1 MTKVKV
7 GLGCL
12 LELLKKDPIVKI
24 VSELPP
30 KETAELNFIYL
41 VPKDN
46 AGQDKR
52 AYVLRPDRSGY
63 DAIDLSPQVI
73 DVVGEGLITVK
84 KEVHNE
90 NGDVTFTVTTSPSF
104 QAVLDSLTAKDKEL
118 DTKVSALEAKDAVH
132 EAKLSAIEA
141 KDSEQDTKLEALKAH
156 DDQVDNALEEVG
168 KAIEKTVDLVDKKT
182 GDLKESVK
190 ELNDSV
196 KKLDEEHGKAI
207 GDLQKDSQDLKELT
221 SELDN
226 SISEINDQIKHL
238 DGGLEEE
245 VKAVHTEVEDI
256 TNAVTELEN
265 KTDKLVKDA
274 ETDKATQKE
283 KDNTQ
288 DAEIEALKKKD
299 EEVGTALESM
309 GEALG
314 KTVDLIDNK
323 TQGLDTRVKALEAKE
338 DSDKQTLAIAGNKL
352 SISNGNEVDLPQYD
366 DTSVK
371 ESIKQ
376 ANDYTEQVKNFLEGK
391 VNANKDAID
400 ANKADAD
407 AKNTA
412 LTTRVNVLE
421 EAKPVVENKLT
432 EIEAKNTAQDEKIT
446 ALENRTDNFIN
457 NVAVSKADGKVKL
470 TYSRVDGSS
479 SEVEF
484 EDSDTVTL
492 AYDDEPLK
500 TRIKALE
507 DKEDKDTI
515 YNDTEVKQG
524 IQANTASITALDTK
538 VDGNK
543 QAQDGKN
550 TELENRIQ
558 ALEVKPDKD
567 TVYDD
572 SALTNRVQALEN
584 KEDKDTVYDDTAL
597 AGRVTAL
604 ETTVPAN
611 KQAQDAKNTELDAKD
626 KELEGKITAL
636 ENKVD
641 NDNQTLTLDDHT
653 LSISGGNSVTLPK
666 YDDSALKASVEELK
680 AKDTELANK
689 DQELTNEI
697 NTLKAKTD
705 NFVSGVSVNKEGN
718 KVKLTYSYVDGSN
731 KEVEFEDSDTVTLA
745 YDDTAVKERLT
756 ALEAKEDKDT
766 IYNDAEVKAQIQAV
780 DTKADNNKQAQDTKN
795 TELENRIGALE
806 SKEDKDTI
814 YDDSALKAKVSD
826 LTDKDTALDARISAL
841 ETKPDKDTIYD
852 DTALAGRVSALEA
865 KEDKD
870 TVYDDTELKGKIK
883 ELSDRVAT
891 DEGAQA
897 LKNDAQDTEIQA
909 LKAKDAE
916 LAKSITDN
924 KADAD
929 TKVQGLDTRLQAIEA
944 KEDNDKQTLSLTDH
958 TLAISNGN
966 SVELP
971 KYDDSA
977 LKAKDA
983 EQDEAIKSLKEKTK
997 SFLTGAGVTRQG
1009 NVVTLTYTNI
1019 DGSSTNLEFND
1030 NDTKAIAYDDSA
1042 LKARVQ
1048 DLENR
1053 ADNDTIY
1060 NDAPLKERISALEN
1074 KPDKDTV
1081 YDDAPLKERITALET
1096 KVDKDTVYDDS
1107 AVRQLIQANK
1117 DSIATTDN
1125 MVDEHENKINTL
1137 TTDVEALKA
1146 KPDKDTIYDDS
1157 AVTARLTA
1165 LETKEDKDTVY
1176 NDKELR
1182 DKITALEG
1190 KTDNFVSNVGVSR
1203 DGNTVKLTYTMVN
1216 GDNKEVSFTDNDT
1229 VSVAYDDSA
1238 LRGRVEAL
1246 ENKPEVEYE
1255 LAKTTKAVTLSQGD
1269 GVINLAS
1276 EETTDP
1282 FKELTLKGNVSAKV
1296 KSPFGGDE
1304 VTVVGKVGFT
1314 SGTTEDE
1321 IQGSHR
1327 NSINEFVYVEFFYT
1341 GATVKAFLV
1350 FEPENENEV
1359 VKYRKALSLD
1369 ELQGTEPARIS
1380 ISKAGAEQGYVEATF
1395 TGVNSSIN
1403 YYKVQKKG

>member
-156 DDQVDNALEEVG
+156 DDQVDEALEAVG
-168 KAIEKTVDLVDKKT
+168 KTIEKTVDLIDAKVLELKKDNERQD
-182 GDLKESVK
+182 GAIDDLGESVK
-190 ELNDSV
+190 DLNESV
-196 KKLDEEHGKAI
+196 QHLDEEHGKAI
-207 GDLQKDSQDLKELT
+207 ADLQKDSQGLKELT

-226 SISEINDQIKHL
+226 SINEINDQLKLL

-245 VKAVHTEVEDI
+245 VKAIHTEVEDI

-265 KTDKLVKDA
+265 RTDKLAKDA
-274 ETDKATQKE
+274 EDKTKAQAE
-283 KDNTQ
+283 KDGSQ
-288 DAEIEALKKKD
+288 DTEIEALKKKD
-299 EEVGTALESM
+299 AEVETALETL
-309 GEALG
+309 GETLG
-314 KTVDLIDNK
+314 KTVDLIDHK
-323 TQGLDTRVKALEAKE
+323 AEGLDTRVKALEAKE
-338 DSDKQTLAIAGNKL
+338 DSDKQTLAIDGNKL

-366 DTSVK
+366 DTAVK
-371 ESIKQ
+371 DAINHLGDGLNQ
-376 ANDYTEQVKNFLEGK
+376 AMDYTEQVKNYVDSK
-391 VNANKDAID
+391 ADALTLVLGT
-400 ANKADAD
+400 AKADAD

-412 LTTRVNVLE
+412 LTNRVNVLE
-421 EAKPVVENKLT
+421 EAKPVVENKLA
-432 EIEAKNTAQDEKIT
+432 ELAVKNDSQDEKIT

-457 NVAVSKADGKVKL
+457 NVTVSKEAGKVKL

-558 ALEVKPDKD
+558 ALETKP
-567 TVYDD
+567 
-572 SALTNRVQALEN
+572 
-584 KEDKDTVYDDTAL
+584 DKDTVYDDTAL
-597 AGRVTAL
+597 AGRVTA
-604 ETTVPAN
+604 N
-611 KQAQDAKNTELDAKD
+611 KEAQDTKNT
-626 KELEGKITAL
+626 ELEGKITAL

-653 LSISGGNSVTLPK
+653 LSISGGNAVTLPK
-666 YDDSALKASVEELK
+666 YDDSALKADVEELK

-756 ALEAKEDKDT
+756 ALE
-766 IYNDAEVKAQIQAV
+766 
-780 DTKADNNKQAQDTKN
+780 
-795 TELENRIGALE
+795 G
-806 SKEDKDTI
+806 
-814 YDDSALKAKVSD
+814 
-826 LTDKDTALDARISAL
+826 
-841 ETKPDKDTIYD
+841 
-852 DTALAGRVSALEA
+852 

-870 TVYDDTELKGKIK
+870 TVYDDTELKGKLK
-883 ELSDRVAT
+883 DLSDRVTT
-891 DEGAQA
+891 DESAQA
-897 LKNDAQDTEIQA
+897 IKDNAQDAEIQA
-909 LKAKDAE
+909 LKAKDTE

-958 TLAISNGN
+958 TLSISNGN

-971 KYDDSA
+971 KYDDTVV
-977 LKAKDA
+977 KAKNT
-983 EQDEAIKSLKEKTK
+983 EQDEELKALKEKTK
-997 SFLTGAGVTRQG
+997 SFLTGASVTRQG

-1030 NDTKAIAYDDSA
+1030 NDTKAIAYDDTA

-1060 NDAPLKERISALEN
+1060 NDAPIKERITALEN
-1074 KPDKDTV
+1074 KTDKDTV
-1081 YDDAPLKERITALET
+1081 YDDAPLKERLTALET
-1096 KVDKDTVYDDS
+1096 KVDKDTVYDD
-1107 AVRQLIQANK
+1107 AEVKKLIQANK

-1203 DGNTVKLTYTMVN
+1203 EGNTVKLTYTMVN

-1255 LAKTTKAVTLSQGD
+1255 LAKTTKAVTLSQGE
-1269 GVINLAS
+1269 GVISLAS
-1276 EETTDP
+1276 ETTTDP
-1282 FKELTLKGNVSAKV
+1282 LKELVLTGNVSAKV

-1304 VTVVGKVGFT
+1304 VTVAGKVGFN
-1314 SGTTEDE
+1314 SGTTGDE
-1321 IQGSHR
+1321 LQGSHR

-1341 GATVKAFLV
+1341 GSTVKAYLV
-1350 FEPENENEV
+1350 YEPENENEV
-1359 VKYRKALSLD
+1359 VKYRKALSLA
-1369 ELQGTEPARIS
+1369 ELNGTEPARIS
-1380 ISKAGAEQGYVEATF
+1380 ISKGGLEQGYVEATF
-1395 TGVNSSIN
+1395 TAVTASSNS
-1403 YYKVQKKG
+1403 YKVQKKG

>member
-1 MTKVKV
+1 MTKVQV

-12 LELLKKDPIVKI
+12 LEVLKKDPIVKI

-41 VPKDN
+41 IPKDN

-52 AYVLRPDRSGY
+52 AYVLRPDHSGY
-63 DAIDLSPQVI
+63 DSVDLSPQVI
-73 DVVGEGLITVK
+73 DVIGEGFITVS

-90 NGDVTFTVTTSPSF
+90 NGDVTFTVTTSPSL

-156 DDQVDNALEEVG
+156 DDQVDDALEAIG
-168 KAIEKTVDLVDKKT
+168 KTVEKTVDLVDNKVLELKKENERID
-182 GDLKESVK
+182 GALDDLGESVK
-190 ELNDSV
+190 DLNESV
-196 KKLDEEHGKAI
+196 QHLDEEHGKAI
-207 GDLQKDSQDLKELT
+207 EDLQKDSQDMKELT

-226 SISEINDQIKHL
+226 SINEINDQLKLL

-256 TNAVTELEN
+256 TNAVTGLED
-265 KTDKLVKDA
+265 KTDKLAKDA
-274 ETDKATQKE
+274 DDKAKAQAE
-283 KDNTQ
+283 KDSLQ
-288 DAEIEALKKKD
+288 DTEIEALKKKD
-299 EEVGTALESM
+299 AEVETALENM
-309 GEALG
+309 GEVLG
-314 KTVDLIDNK
+314 KTVDLIDHK

-366 DTSVK
+366 DSAVK

-376 ANDYTEQVKNFLEGK
+376 ANDYTESVKNFLEGK
-391 VNANKDAID
+391 ND
-400 ANKADAD
+400 
-407 AKNTA
+407 A

-457 NVAVSKADGKVKL
+457 NVTVSKEAGKVKL

-524 IQANTASITALDTK
+524 IKANESAIQGVEHDLTALRTHTDARIEALENKEDKDTIYDDSSVRGQITAL
-538 VDGNK
+538 
-543 QAQDGKN
+543 DGKN
-550 TELENRIQ
+550 TE
-558 ALEVKPDKD
+558 
-567 TVYDD
+567 
-572 SALTNRVQALEN
+572 LTNRVQALEA
-584 KEDKDTVYDDTAL
+584 KPDKDTVYDDTAL
-597 AGRVTAL
+597 AGKVTAL

-611 KQAQDAKNTELDAKD
+611 KQAQDTKNSELDAKD

-641 NDNQTLTLDDHT
+641 NDNQTLTLEDHT
-653 LSISGGNSVTLPK
+653 LSISGGNAVTLPK

-814 YDDSALKAKVSD
+814 YDDSALKGKVAE

-841 ETKPDKDTIYD
+841 ETKPDKDTVYD

-865 KEDKD
+865 KED
-870 TVYDDTELKGKIK
+870 
-883 ELSDRVAT
+883 S
-891 DEGAQA
+891 
-897 LKNDAQDTEIQA
+897 
-909 LKAKDAE
+909 
-916 LAKSITDN
+916 
-924 KADAD
+924 
-929 TKVQGLDTRLQAIEA
+929 
-944 KEDNDKQTLSLTDH
+944 DKQTLSLADH
-958 TLAISNGN
+958 TLSISNGN

-971 KYDDSA
+971 KYDDTVV
-977 LKAKDA
+977 KAKNT
-983 EQDEAIKSLKEKTK
+983 EQDEAINALKEKTK
-997 SFLTGAGVTRQG
+997 SFLTGASVTRQG

-1019 DGSSTNLEFND
+1019 DGTSTNLEFND
-1030 NDTKAIAYDDSA
+1030 NDTKAIAYDDTA
-1042 LKARVQ
+1042 IKARVQ
-1048 DLENR
+1048 ELENR
-1053 ADNDTIY
+1053 A
-1060 NDAPLKERISALEN
+1060 
-1074 KPDKDTV
+1074 DKDTV
-1081 YDDAPLKERITALET
+1081 YDDAPLKERVTALES
-1096 KVDKDTVYDDS
+1096 KPDKDTVYDDS
-1107 AVRQLIQANK
+1107 AVT
-1117 DSIATTDN
+1117 S
-1125 MVDEHENKINTL
+1125 
-1137 TTDVEALKA
+1137 
-1146 KPDKDTIYDDS
+1146 
-1157 AVTARLTA
+1157 RLTA
-1165 LETKEDKDTVY
+1165 LETKEDRDTVY

-1203 DGNTVKLTYTMVN
+1203 EGNTVKLTYTMVN

-1255 LAKTTKAVTLSQGD
+1255 LVKTTKAVTLSQGE

-1276 EETTDP
+1276 EATTDP
-1282 FKELTLKGNVSAKV
+1282 LKELALTGNVSAKV
-1296 KSPFGGDE
+1296 KSPFGGTE
-1304 VTVVGKVGFT
+1304 STVAGKVGFN
-1314 SGTTEDE
+1314 SGTTGDE
-1321 IQGSHR
+1321 IQGSHTTAVSE
-1327 NSINEFVYVEFFYT
+1327 NVYVEFFYT
-1341 GATVKAFLV
+1341 GSTMKAYLV
-1350 FEPENENEV
+1350 YEPENDNEV
-1359 VKYRKALSLD
+1359 VKYRKTLSLA
-1369 ELQGTEPARIS
+1369 ELQGTEPAKIS
-1380 ISKAGAEQGYVEATF
+1380 IYKGDVEQSYVEVTF
-1395 TGVNSSIN
+1395 TAVTISSNS
-1403 YYKVQKKG
+1403 YKVQKKG

>member
-156 DDQVDNALEEVG
+156 DDQVDDALEAVG
-168 KAIEKTVDLVDKKT
+168 KTIEKTVDLIDAKVLELKKDNERQD
-182 GDLKESVK
+182 GALDDLGESVK
-190 ELNDSV
+190 DLNESV
-196 KKLDEEHGKAI
+196 QHLDEEHGKAI
-207 GDLQKDSQDLKELT
+207 ADLQKDSQGLKKLT

-226 SISEINDQIKHL
+226 SINEINDQLKLL

-245 VKAVHTEVEDI
+245 VKAIHTEVGDI
-256 TNAVTELEN
+256 TNAVTEIEN
-265 KTDKLVKDA
+265 RTDKLAKDA
-274 ETDKATQKE
+274 EDKAKAQAE
-283 KDNTQ
+283 KDGSQ

-299 EEVGTALESM
+299 AEVETALETL
-309 GEALG
+309 GETLG
-314 KTVDLIDNK
+314 KTVDLIDHK
-323 TQGLDTRVKALEAKE
+323 AEGLDTRVKALEAKE

-366 DTSVK
+366 DTAVK
-371 ESIKQ
+371 DAINHLGDGLNQ
-376 ANDYTEQVKNFLEGK
+376 AMDYTEQVKNYVDSK
-391 VNANKDAID
+391 ADALTLVLGT
-400 ANKADAD
+400 AKADAD

-412 LTTRVNVLE
+412 LTNRVNVLE

-432 EIEAKNTAQDEKIT
+432 EIEAKNTTQDEKIT

-457 NVAVSKADGKVKL
+457 NVTVSKEAGKVKL

-572 SALTNRVQALEN
+572 
-584 KEDKDTVYDDTAL
+584 TAL
-597 AGRVTAL
+597 AGRVTA
-604 ETTVPAN
+604 N
-611 KQAQDAKNTELDAKD
+611 KEAQDAKNT
-626 KELEGKITAL
+626 ELEGKITAL

-653 LSISGGNSVTLPK
+653 LSISGGNAVTLPK
-666 YDDSALKASVEELK
+666 YDDSALKADVEELK
-680 AKDTELANK
+680 AKDTELSNK

-705 NFVSGVSVNKEGN
+705 NFVSGVAVNKEGN
-718 KVKLTYSYVDGSN
+718 KVKLTYSYVDGSS

-756 ALEAKEDKDT
+756 ALE
-766 IYNDAEVKAQIQAV
+766 
-780 DTKADNNKQAQDTKN
+780 
-795 TELENRIGALE
+795 G
-806 SKEDKDTI
+806 
-814 YDDSALKAKVSD
+814 
-826 LTDKDTALDARISAL
+826 
-841 ETKPDKDTIYD
+841 
-852 DTALAGRVSALEA
+852 

-870 TVYDDTELKGKIK
+870 TVYDDTELKGKLK
-883 ELSDRVAT
+883 DLSDRVTT
-891 DEGAQA
+891 DESAQA
-897 LKNDAQDTEIQA
+897 IKDNAQDAKIQA
-909 LKAKDAE
+909 LEAKDTE

-944 KEDNDKQTLSLTDH
+944 KEDSDKQTLSLTDH
-958 TLAISNGN
+958 TLSISNGN

-971 KYDDSA
+971 KYDDTVV
-977 LKAKDA
+977 KAKNT
-983 EQDEAIKSLKEKTK
+983 EQDEELKALKEKTK
-997 SFLTGAGVTRQG
+997 SFLTGASVTRQG

-1019 DGSSTNLEFND
+1019 DGTSTNLEFND
-1030 NDTKAIAYDDSA
+1030 NDTKAIAYDDTA

-1060 NDAPLKERISALEN
+1060 NDAPIKERLNALET
-1074 KPDKDTV
+1074 KVDKDTV
-1081 YDDAPLKERITALET
+1081 YDDAPLKERLTALET
-1096 KVDKDTVYDDS
+1096 KVDKDTVYDDTE
-1107 AVRQLIQANK
+1107 VKKLIQANK

-1203 DGNTVKLTYTMVN
+1203 EGNTVKLTYTMVN

-1246 ENKPEVEYE
+1246 ENKPEVEYD
-1255 LAKTTKAVTLSQGD
+1255 LVKTTKAVTLSQGE

-1276 EETTDP
+1276 EATTDP
-1282 FKELTLKGNVSAKV
+1282 LKELVLTGNVSAKV
-1296 KSPFGGDE
+1296 KSPFGGE
-1304 VTVVGKVGFT
+1304 ETTVAGKVGFN
-1314 SGTTEDE
+1314 SGTTGDD
-1321 IQGSHR
+1321 IQGSHKD
-1327 NSINEFVYVEFFYT
+1327 SINEFVYVDFFYT
-1341 GATVKAFLV
+1341 GSTVKAYLV
-1350 FEPENENEV
+1350 YEPENENEV
-1359 VKYRKALSLD
+1359 VKYRKALSLA

-1380 ISKAGAEQGYVEATF
+1380 ISKGGVEQGYVEATF
-1395 TGVNSSIN
+1395 TAVTASSNS
-1403 YYKVQKKG
+1403 YKVQKKG

>member
-156 DDQVDNALEEVG
+156 DDQVDDALEAVG
-168 KAIEKTVDLVDKKT
+168 KTIEKTVDLIDAKVLELKKDNERQD
-182 GDLKESVK
+182 GALDDLGESVK
-190 ELNDSV
+190 DLNESV
-196 KKLDEEHGKAI
+196 QHLDEEHGKAI
-207 GDLQKDSQDLKELT
+207 ADLQKDSQGLKELT

-226 SISEINDQIKHL
+226 SINEINDQLKLL

-245 VKAVHTEVEDI
+245 VKAIHTEVGDI
-256 TNAVTELEN
+256 TNAVTEIEN
-265 KTDKLVKDA
+265 RTDKLAKDA
-274 ETDKATQKE
+274 EDKTKAQAE
-283 KDNTQ
+283 KDGSQ
-288 DAEIEALKKKD
+288 DTEIEALKKKD
-299 EEVGTALESM
+299 AEVETALETL
-309 GEALG
+309 GETLG
-314 KTVDLIDNK
+314 KTVDLIDHK
-323 TQGLDTRVKALEAKE
+323 AEGLDTRVKALEAKE
-338 DSDKQTLAIAGNKL
+338 DSDKQTLAIDGNKL

-366 DTSVK
+366 DTAVK
-371 ESIKQ
+371 DAINHLGDGLNQ
-376 ANDYTEQVKNFLEGK
+376 AMDYTEQVKNY
-391 VNANKDAID
+391 VDS
-400 ANKADAD
+400 KADALTLVLGTSKADSD
-407 AKNTA
+407 AKNSA
-412 LTTRVNVLE
+412 LTDRVHVLE

-558 ALEVKPDKD
+558 ALE
-567 TVYDD
+567 
-572 SALTNRVQALEN
+572 
-584 KEDKDTVYDDTAL
+584 
-597 AGRVTAL
+597 
-604 ETTVPAN
+604 
-611 KQAQDAKNTELDAKD
+611 
-626 KELEGKITAL
+626 
-636 ENKVD
+636 
-641 NDNQTLTLDDHT
+641 
-653 LSISGGNSVTLPK
+653 
-666 YDDSALKASVEELK
+666 
-680 AKDTELANK
+680 
-689 DQELTNEI
+689 
-697 NTLKAKTD
+697 
-705 NFVSGVSVNKEGN
+705 
-718 KVKLTYSYVDGSN
+718 
-731 KEVEFEDSDTVTLA
+731 
-745 YDDTAVKERLT
+745 
-756 ALEAKEDKDT
+756 
-766 IYNDAEVKAQIQAV
+766 
-780 DTKADNNKQAQDTKN
+780 
-795 TELENRIGALE
+795 
-806 SKEDKDTI
+806 
-814 YDDSALKAKVSD
+814 
-826 LTDKDTALDARISAL
+826 
-841 ETKPDKDTIYD
+841 TKP
-852 DTALAGRVSALEA
+852 
-865 KEDKD
+865 DKD
-870 TVYDDTELKGKIK
+870 TVYDDTELKGKV
-883 ELSDRVAT
+883 EALTTRVTT
-891 DEGAQA
+891 DESAQA
-897 LKNDAQDTEIQA
+897 IKDNAQDAKIQA
-909 LKAKDAE
+909 LEAKDAE

-944 KEDNDKQTLSLTDH
+944 KEDSDKQTLSLTDH
-958 TLAISNGN
+958 TLSISNGN

-971 KYDDSA
+971 KYDDTVV
-977 LKAKDA
+977 KAKNT
-983 EQDEAIKSLKEKTK
+983 EQDEELKALKEKTK
-997 SFLTGAGVTRQG
+997 SFLTGASVTRQG

-1019 DGSSTNLEFND
+1019 DGTSTNLEFND
-1030 NDTKAIAYDDSA
+1030 NDTKTIAYDDTA

-1060 NDAPLKERISALEN
+1060 NDAPIKERITALEN
-1074 KPDKDTV
+1074 KTDKDTV
-1081 YDDAPLKERITALET
+1081 YDDAEVK
-1096 KVDKDTVYDDS
+1096 K
-1107 AVRQLIQANK
+1107 LIQANK

-1125 MVDEHENKINTL
+1125 MVDDHENKINTL
-1137 TTDVEALKA
+1137 TSDVEALKA
-1146 KPDKDTIYDDS
+1146 
-1157 AVTARLTA
+1157 
-1165 LETKEDKDTVY
+1165 
-1176 NDKELR
+1176 
-1182 DKITALEG
+1182 
-1190 KTDNFVSNVGVSR
+1190 
-1203 DGNTVKLTYTMVN
+1203 
-1216 GDNKEVSFTDNDT
+1216 
-1229 VSVAYDDSA
+1229 
-1238 LRGRVEAL
+1238 
-1246 ENKPEVEYE
+1246 KPEVEYE
-1255 LAKTTKAVTLSQGD
+1255 LAKSTVSVGMNNQVGIIELALEGRKPNGQLKEF
-1269 GVINLAS
+1269 VI
-1276 EETTDP
+1276 T
-1282 FKELTLKGNVSAKV
+1282 GNVSAKV

-1304 VTVVGKVGFT
+1304 TTVAGKVGFT
-1314 SGTTEDE
+1314 SGTTGDD
-1321 IQGSHR
+1321 ISGSHTTAVSE
-1327 NSINEFVYVEFFYT
+1327 NVYVEFYYT
-1341 GATVKAFLV
+1341 DSELKASLV
-1350 FEPENENEV
+1350 YEPENENEV
-1359 VKYRKALSLD
+1359 VKYRKVLNID
-1369 ELQGTEPARIS
+1369 ELKGTEPARIS
-1380 ISKAGAEQGYVEATF
+1380 ISKANVEQGYVEATF
-1395 TGVNSSIN
+1395 TDFTVKLNS
-1403 YYKVQKKG
+1403 YKVQKKG

>member
-12 LELLKKDPIVKI
+12 LELLKKDPIIKI

-84 KEVHNE
+84 REVHNE

-168 KAIEKTVDLVDKKT
+168 KTIEKTVDLIDAKVLELKKDNERQD
-182 GDLKESVK
+182 GALDDLGESVK
-190 ELNDSV
+190 DLNESV
-196 KKLDEEHGKAI
+196 QHLDEEHGKAI
-207 GDLQKDSQDLKELT
+207 ADLQKDSQGLKELT

-226 SISEINDQIKHL
+226 SINEINDQLKLL

-256 TNAVTELEN
+256 TNTVTEIEN
-265 KTDKLVKDA
+265 RTDKLAKDA
-274 ETDKATQKE
+274 EDKTKAQGE
-283 KDNTQ
+283 KDASQ
-288 DAEIEALKKKD
+288 DSEIEALKKKD
-299 EEVGTALESM
+299 AEVETALETL
-309 GEALG
+309 GETLS
-314 KTVDLIDNK
+314 KTVDLIDHK
-323 TQGLDTRVKALEAKE
+323 SEGFDTRVKALEAKE

-371 ESIKQ
+371 DSIKQ
-376 ANDYTEQVKNFLEGK
+376 ANDYTESVKNFLEGK
-391 VNANKDAID
+391 ND
-400 ANKADAD
+400 
-407 AKNTA
+407 A

-446 ALENRTDNFIN
+446 SLENRTDNFIN

-524 IQANTASITALDTK
+524 IKANESAIQGVEGDLTAFRTHTDARIEALENKEDKDTIYDDSAVRGQITALEGK

-543 QAQDGKN
+543 SAQDGKN

-558 ALEVKPDKD
+558 ALEVKP
-567 TVYDD
+567 
-572 SALTNRVQALEN
+572 
-584 KEDKDTVYDDTAL
+584 DKDTVYDDTAL

-611 KQAQDAKNTELDAKD
+611 KQAQDAKNAELDAKD
-626 KELEGKITAL
+626 KEIEGKITTL

-641 NDNQTLTLDDHT
+641 NDNQTLTLEDNT
-653 LSISGGNSVTLPK
+653 LSISGGNAVTLPK

-766 IYNDAEVKAQIQAV
+766 IY
-780 DTKADNNKQAQDTKN
+780 
-795 TELENRIGALE
+795 
-806 SKEDKDTI
+806 
-814 YDDSALKAKVSD
+814 DDSALKAKVSD
-826 LTDKDTALDARISAL
+826 LTDKDTALEGRISAL
-841 ETKPDKDTIYD
+841 ETKP
-852 DTALAGRVSALEA
+852 
-865 KEDKD
+865 DKD
-870 TVYDDTELKGKIK
+870 TVYDDTELKGKV
-883 ELSDRVAT
+883 EALTNRVTT
-891 DEGAQA
+891 DESAQA
-897 LKNDAQDTEIQA
+897 IKDNAQDAEIQA

-916 LAKSITDN
+916 LAKSIADN
-924 KADAD
+924 KSDAD
-929 TKVQGLDTRLQAIEA
+929 SKAQGLDTRLQAIEA

-977 LKAKDA
+977 LKAKDT

-997 SFLTGAGVTRQG
+997 SFLTGASVTRQG

-1019 DGSSTNLEFND
+1019 DGTSTNLEFND
-1030 NDTKAIAYDDSA
+1030 NDTKAIAYDDTA

-1060 NDAPLKERISALEN
+1060 NDAPIKERITALEN
-1074 KPDKDTV
+1074 KTDKDTV
-1081 YDDAPLKERITALET
+1081 YDDAPLKERLTALET
-1096 KVDKDTVYDDS
+1096 KVDKDTVYDD
-1107 AVRQLIQANK
+1107 AEVKKLIQANK

-1176 NDKELR
+1176 NDQELR

-1203 DGNTVKLTYTMVN
+1203 EGNTVKLTYTMVN

-1246 ENKPEVEYE
+1246 EQKPEVEYE
-1255 LAKTTKAVTLSQGD
+1255 LVKATKAVTPSQGE

-1276 EETTDP
+1276 EATTDP
-1282 FKELTLKGNVSAKV
+1282 LKELVLTGNVSAKV

-1304 VTVVGKVGFT
+1304 TTVAGKVGFN
-1314 SGTTEDE
+1314 SGTTGDA
-1321 IQGSHR
+1321 ISGSHTTAVSE
-1327 NSINEFVYVEFFYT
+1327 NVYVEFFYT
-1341 GATVKAFLV
+1341 DSTVKAYLV
-1350 FEPENENEV
+1350 YEPDNENEV
-1359 VKYRKALSLD
+1359 VKYRKTLSLA

-1380 ISKAGAEQGYVEATF
+1380 ISKANVEQGYVEVTF
-1395 TGVNSSIN
+1395 TGVALNMNS
-1403 YYKVQKKG
+1403 YKVQKKG

>member
-84 KEVHNE
+84 REVHNE

-156 DDQVDNALEEVG
+156 DDQVDDALEAVG
-168 KAIEKTVDLVDKKT
+168 KTIEKTVDLIDAKVLELKKDNERQD
-182 GDLKESVK
+182 GALDDLGESVK
-190 ELNDSV
+190 DLNESV
-196 KKLDEEHGKAI
+196 QHLDEEHGKAI
-207 GDLQKDSQDLKELT
+207 ADLQKDSQGLKELT

-226 SISEINDQIKHL
+226 SINEINDQLKLL

-245 VKAVHTEVEDI
+245 VKAIHTEVGDI

-265 KTDKLVKDA
+265 RTDKLAKDA
-274 ETDKATQKE
+274 EDKAKAQAE
-283 KDNTQ
+283 KDGSQ

-299 EEVGTALESM
+299 AEVETALETL
-309 GEALG
+309 GETLG
-314 KTVDLIDNK
+314 KTVDLIDHK
-323 TQGLDTRVKALEAKE
+323 AEGLDTRVKALEAKE

-371 ESIKQ
+371 DAINHLGDGLNQ
-376 ANDYTEQVKNFLEGK
+376 AMDYTEQVKNYVDSK
-391 VNANKDAID
+391 ADAL
-400 ANKADAD
+400 ALVLGTAKADAD

-412 LTTRVNVLE
+412 LTNRVNVLE
-421 EAKPVVENKLT
+421 EAKPVVENKLA
-432 EIEAKNTAQDEKIT
+432 ELAVKNDSQDEKIT

-457 NVAVSKADGKVKL
+457 NVTVSKEAGKVKL

-558 ALEVKPDKD
+558 ALE
-567 TVYDD
+567 
-572 SALTNRVQALEN
+572 
-584 KEDKDTVYDDTAL
+584 
-597 AGRVTAL
+597 
-604 ETTVPAN
+604 
-611 KQAQDAKNTELDAKD
+611 
-626 KELEGKITAL
+626 
-636 ENKVD
+636 
-641 NDNQTLTLDDHT
+641 
-653 LSISGGNSVTLPK
+653 
-666 YDDSALKASVEELK
+666 
-680 AKDTELANK
+680 
-689 DQELTNEI
+689 
-697 NTLKAKTD
+697 
-705 NFVSGVSVNKEGN
+705 
-718 KVKLTYSYVDGSN
+718 
-731 KEVEFEDSDTVTLA
+731 
-745 YDDTAVKERLT
+745 
-756 ALEAKEDKDT
+756 
-766 IYNDAEVKAQIQAV
+766 
-780 DTKADNNKQAQDTKN
+780 
-795 TELENRIGALE
+795 
-806 SKEDKDTI
+806 
-814 YDDSALKAKVSD
+814 
-826 LTDKDTALDARISAL
+826 
-841 ETKPDKDTIYD
+841 TKP
-852 DTALAGRVSALEA
+852 
-865 KEDKD
+865 DKD
-870 TVYDDTELKGKIK
+870 TVYDDTELKGKV
-883 ELSDRVAT
+883 EALTTRVTT
-891 DEGAQA
+891 DESAQA
-897 LKNDAQDTEIQA
+897 IKDNAQDAEIQA

-944 KEDNDKQTLSLTDH
+944 KEDSDKQTLSLTDH
-958 TLAISNGN
+958 TLSISNGN

-971 KYDDSA
+971 KYDDTVVKAKNTSQDEEINA
-977 LKAKDA
+977 LK
-983 EQDEAIKSLKEKTK
+983 ERTK
-997 SFLTGAGVTRQG
+997 SFLTGASVTRQG

-1030 NDTKAIAYDDSA
+1030 NDTKAIAYDDTA

-1060 NDAPLKERISALEN
+1060 NDAPIKERITALEN
-1074 KPDKDTV
+1074 KTDKDTV
-1081 YDDAPLKERITALET
+1081 YDDAPLKERLTALET
-1096 KVDKDTVYDDS
+1096 KVDKDTVYDD
-1107 AVRQLIQANK
+1107 AEVKKLIQANK

-1137 TTDVEALKA
+1137 TSDVEALKA

-1165 LETKEDKDTVY
+1165 LETKEDKDTIY
-1176 NDKELR
+1176 NDEELR
-1182 DKITALEG
+1182 NKITALEG

-1203 DGNTVKLTYTMVN
+1203 EGNTVKLTYTMVN

-1229 VSVAYDDSA
+1229 ISVAYDDSA

-1246 ENKPEVEYE
+1246 ENKPEVEYD
-1255 LAKTTKAVTLSQGD
+1255 LAKTTKVVTPSQGE

-1276 EETTDP
+1276 EATTDP
-1282 FKELTLKGNVSAKV
+1282 LKELVLTGNVSAKV

-1304 VTVVGKVGFT
+1304 TTVAGKVGFN
-1314 SGTTEDE
+1314 SGTTGDA
-1321 IQGSHR
+1321 ISGSHTTAVSE
-1327 NSINEFVYVEFFYT
+1327 NVYVEFYYT
-1341 GATVKAFLV
+1341 DSTVKAYLV
-1350 FEPENENEV
+1350 YEPDNENEV
-1359 VKYRKALSLD
+1359 VKYRKALSLA

-1380 ISKAGAEQGYVEATF
+1380 ISKAGVEQGYVEVTF
-1395 TGVNSSIN
+1395 TGVALNINS
-1403 YYKVQKKG
+1403 YKVQKKG

>member
-90 NGDVTFTVTTSPSF
+90 NGDVMFTVTTSPSF

-156 DDQVDNALEEVG
+156 DDQVDEALEAVG
-168 KAIEKTVDLVDKKT
+168 KTIEKTVDLIDAKVLELKKENERQD
-182 GDLKESVK
+182 GALDDLGESVK
-190 ELNDSV
+190 DLNESV
-196 KKLDEEHGKAI
+196 QHLDEEHGKAI
-207 GDLQKDSQDLKELT
+207 GDLQKDSQGLKELT

-226 SISEINDQIKHL
+226 SINEINDQLKLL

-245 VKAVHTEVEDI
+245 VKAIHTEVEDI
-256 TNAVTELEN
+256 TNAVTEIEN
-265 KTDKLVKDA
+265 RTDKLAKDA
-274 ETDKATQKE
+274 EDKSKAQGE
-283 KDNTQ
+283 KDASQ

-299 EEVGTALESM
+299 AEVETALETL
-309 GEALG
+309 GETLG
-314 KTVDLIDNK
+314 KTVDLIDHK
-323 TQGLDTRVKALEAKE
+323 AQGLDTRVKALETKE

-366 DTSVK
+366 DTAVK
-371 ESIKQ
+371 DAINHLGDGLNQ
-376 ANDYTEQVKNFLEGK
+376 AMDYTEQVKNYVDSK
-391 VNANKDAID
+391 ADALTLVLGT
-400 ANKADAD
+400 AKADAD

-412 LTTRVNVLE
+412 LTARVNVLE

-457 NVAVSKADGKVKL
+457 NVTVSKEAGKVKL

-572 SALTNRVQALEN
+572 
-584 KEDKDTVYDDTAL
+584 TAL
-597 AGRVTAL
+597 AGRVTA
-604 ETTVPAN
+604 N
-611 KQAQDAKNTELDAKD
+611 KEAQDTKNT
-626 KELEGKITAL
+626 ELEGKITAL

-653 LSISGGNSVTLPK
+653 LSISGGNAVTLPK
-666 YDDSALKASVEELK
+666 YDDSALKADVEELK

-705 NFVSGVSVNKEGN
+705 NFVSGVAVNKEGN
-718 KVKLTYSYVDGSN
+718 KVKLTYSYVDGSS

-756 ALEAKEDKDT
+756 ALE
-766 IYNDAEVKAQIQAV
+766 
-780 DTKADNNKQAQDTKN
+780 
-795 TELENRIGALE
+795 G
-806 SKEDKDTI
+806 
-814 YDDSALKAKVSD
+814 
-826 LTDKDTALDARISAL
+826 
-841 ETKPDKDTIYD
+841 
-852 DTALAGRVSALEA
+852 

-870 TVYDDTELKGKIK
+870 TVYDDTELKGKLK
-883 ELSDRVAT
+883 DLSDRVTT
-891 DEGAQA
+891 DESAQA
-897 LKNDAQDTEIQA
+897 IKDNAQDAEIQA

-916 LAKSITDN
+916 LVKSITDN

-958 TLAISNGN
+958 TLSISNGN

-971 KYDDSA
+971 KYDDTVVKVKNAS
-977 LKAKDA
+977 
-983 EQDEAIKSLKEKTK
+983 QDEEINALKEKTK
-997 SFLTGAGVTRQG
+997 SFLTGASVTRQG

-1030 NDTKAIAYDDSA
+1030 NDTKAIAYDDTA

-1060 NDAPLKERISALEN
+1060 NDAPIKERLNALET
-1074 KPDKDTV
+1074 KVDKDTV
-1081 YDDAPLKERITALET
+1081 YDDAPLKERLTALET
-1096 KVDKDTVYDDS
+1096 KVDKDTVYDDTE
-1107 AVRQLIQANK
+1107 VKKLIQANK

-1203 DGNTVKLTYTMVN
+1203 EGNTVKLTYTMVN

-1255 LAKTTKAVTLSQGD
+1255 LAKTTKAVTLSQGE

-1276 EETTDP
+1276 EATTDP
-1282 FKELTLKGNVSAKV
+1282 LKELVLTGNVSAKV

-1304 VTVVGKVGFT
+1304 TTVAGKVGFN
-1314 SGTTEDE
+1314 SGTTGDD
-1321 IQGSHR
+1321 IQGSHKD
-1327 NSINEFVYVEFFYT
+1327 SINEFVYVEFFYT
-1341 GATVKAFLV
+1341 GSTVKAYLV
-1350 FEPENENEV
+1350 YEPENENEV
-1359 VKYRKALSLD
+1359 VKYRKALSLA

-1380 ISKAGAEQGYVEATF
+1380 ISKGGVEQGYVEATF
-1395 TGVNSSIN
+1395 TAVTASSNS
-1403 YYKVQKKG
+1403 YKVQKKG

>member
-156 DDQVDNALEEVG
+156 DDQVDDALEAVG
-168 KAIEKTVDLVDKKT
+168 KTIEKTVDLIDAKVLELKKDNERQD
-182 GDLKESVK
+182 GALDDLGESVK
-190 ELNDSV
+190 DLNESV
-196 KKLDEEHGKAI
+196 QHLDEEHGKAI
-207 GDLQKDSQDLKELT
+207 ADLQKDSQGLKELT

-226 SISEINDQIKHL
+226 SINEINDQLKLL

-245 VKAVHTEVEDI
+245 VKAIHTEVEDI

-265 KTDKLVKDA
+265 RTDKLAKDA
-274 ETDKATQKE
+274 EDKSKAQAE
-283 KDNTQ
+283 KDGSQ
-288 DAEIEALKKKD
+288 DTEIEALKKKD
-299 EEVGTALESM
+299 AEVETALETL
-309 GEALG
+309 GETLG
-314 KTVDLIDNK
+314 KTVDLIDHK
-323 TQGLDTRVKALEAKE
+323 AEGLDTRVKALEAKE
-338 DSDKQTLAIAGNKL
+338 DNDKQTLAIAGNKL

-366 DTSVK
+366 DTAVK
-371 ESIKQ
+371 DAINHLGDGLNQ
-376 ANDYTEQVKNFLEGK
+376 AMDYTEQVKNYVDSK
-391 VNANKDAID
+391 ADALTLVLGT
-400 ANKADAD
+400 AKADAD

-412 LTTRVNVLE
+412 LTNRVNVLE
-421 EAKPVVENKLT
+421 EAKPVVENKLA
-432 EIEAKNTAQDEKIT
+432 ELAVKNDSQDEKIT

-457 NVAVSKADGKVKL
+457 NVTVSKEAGKVKL

-558 ALEVKPDKD
+558 ALE
-567 TVYDD
+567 
-572 SALTNRVQALEN
+572 
-584 KEDKDTVYDDTAL
+584 
-597 AGRVTAL
+597 
-604 ETTVPAN
+604 
-611 KQAQDAKNTELDAKD
+611 
-626 KELEGKITAL
+626 
-636 ENKVD
+636 
-641 NDNQTLTLDDHT
+641 
-653 LSISGGNSVTLPK
+653 
-666 YDDSALKASVEELK
+666 
-680 AKDTELANK
+680 
-689 DQELTNEI
+689 
-697 NTLKAKTD
+697 
-705 NFVSGVSVNKEGN
+705 
-718 KVKLTYSYVDGSN
+718 
-731 KEVEFEDSDTVTLA
+731 
-745 YDDTAVKERLT
+745 
-756 ALEAKEDKDT
+756 
-766 IYNDAEVKAQIQAV
+766 
-780 DTKADNNKQAQDTKN
+780 
-795 TELENRIGALE
+795 
-806 SKEDKDTI
+806 
-814 YDDSALKAKVSD
+814 
-826 LTDKDTALDARISAL
+826 
-841 ETKPDKDTIYD
+841 TKP
-852 DTALAGRVSALEA
+852 
-865 KEDKD
+865 DKD
-870 TVYDDTELKGKIK
+870 TVYDDTELKGKV
-883 ELSDRVAT
+883 EALTTRVTT
-891 DEGAQA
+891 DESAQA
-897 LKNDAQDTEIQA
+897 IKDNAQDAEIQA

-958 TLAISNGN
+958 TLSISNGN

-971 KYDDSA
+971 KYDDTVVKAKNASQDEEINA
-977 LKAKDA
+977 LK
-983 EQDEAIKSLKEKTK
+983 ERTK
-997 SFLTGAGVTRQG
+997 SFLTGASVTRQG

-1030 NDTKAIAYDDSA
+1030 NDTKAIAYDDTA

-1060 NDAPLKERISALEN
+1060 NDAPIKERITALEN

-1081 YDDAPLKERITALET
+1081 YDDAPLKERLTALET
-1096 KVDKDTVYDDS
+1096 KVDKDTVYDD
-1107 AVRQLIQANK
+1107 AEVKKLIQANK

-1203 DGNTVKLTYTMVN
+1203 EGNTVKLTYTMVN

-1255 LAKTTKAVTLSQGD
+1255 LAKTTKAVTLSQGE

-1276 EETTDP
+1276 EATTDP
-1282 FKELTLKGNVSAKV
+1282 LKELVLTGNVSAKV

-1304 VTVVGKVGFT
+1304 VTVAGKVGFN
-1314 SGTTEDE
+1314 SGATGDA
-1321 IQGSHR
+1321 ISGSHTTAVSE
-1327 NSINEFVYVEFFYT
+1327 NVYVEFYYT
-1341 GATVKAFLV
+1341 DSTVKAYLV
-1350 FEPENENEV
+1350 YEPENKNEV
-1359 VKYRKALSLD
+1359 VKYRKALSLA

-1380 ISKAGAEQGYVEATF
+1380 ISKGGVEQGYVEATF
-1395 TGVNSSIN
+1395 TAVTASSNS
-1403 YYKVQKKG
+1403 YKVQKKG

>member
-46 AGQDKR
+46 VGQDKR

-156 DDQVDNALEEVG
+156 DDQVDDALEAVG
-168 KAIEKTVDLVDKKT
+168 KTIEKTVDLIDAKVLELKKDNERQD
-182 GDLKESVK
+182 GALDDLGESVK
-190 ELNDSV
+190 DLNESV
-196 KKLDEEHGKAI
+196 QHLDEEHGKAI
-207 GDLQKDSQDLKELT
+207 ADLQKDSQGLKELT

-226 SISEINDQIKHL
+226 SISEINDQLKLL

-245 VKAVHTEVEDI
+245 VKAIHTEVGDI

-265 KTDKLVKDA
+265 RTDKLAKDA
-274 ETDKATQKE
+274 EDKTKAQAE
-283 KDNTQ
+283 KDGSQ
-288 DAEIEALKKKD
+288 DTEIEALKKKD
-299 EEVGTALESM
+299 AEVETALETL
-309 GEALG
+309 GETLG
-314 KTVDLIDNK
+314 KTVDLIDHK
-323 TQGLDTRVKALEAKE
+323 AEGLDTRVKALEAKE

-366 DTSVK
+366 DTAVK
-371 ESIKQ
+371 DAINHLGDGLNQ
-376 ANDYTEQVKNFLEGK
+376 AMDYTEQVKNY
-391 VNANKDAID
+391 VDS
-400 ANKADAD
+400 KADALTLVLGTAKADDD

-412 LTTRVNVLE
+412 LTNRVNVLE
-421 EAKPVVENKLT
+421 EAKPVVENKLA
-432 EIEAKNTAQDEKIT
+432 ELAVKNDSQDEKIT

-457 NVAVSKADGKVKL
+457 NVTVSKEAGKVKL

-507 DKEDKDTI
+507 NKEDKDTI

-543 QAQDGKN
+543 QAQD
-550 TELENRIQ
+550 
-558 ALEVKPDKD
+558 
-567 TVYDD
+567 
-572 SALTNRVQALEN
+572 
-584 KEDKDTVYDDTAL
+584 
-597 AGRVTAL
+597 
-604 ETTVPAN
+604 
-611 KQAQDAKNTELDAKD
+611 AKNT
-626 KELEGKITAL
+626 ELEGKITAL

-653 LSISGGNSVTLPK
+653 LSISGGNAVTLPK
-666 YDDSALKASVEELK
+666 YDDSALKADVEELK

-756 ALEAKEDKDT
+756 ALE
-766 IYNDAEVKAQIQAV
+766 
-780 DTKADNNKQAQDTKN
+780 
-795 TELENRIGALE
+795 G
-806 SKEDKDTI
+806 
-814 YDDSALKAKVSD
+814 
-826 LTDKDTALDARISAL
+826 
-841 ETKPDKDTIYD
+841 
-852 DTALAGRVSALEA
+852 

-870 TVYDDTELKGKIK
+870 TVYDD
-883 ELSDRVAT
+883 
-891 DEGAQA
+891 
-897 LKNDAQDTEIQA
+897 
-909 LKAKDAE
+909 AE
-916 LAKSITDN
+916 VK
-924 KADAD
+924 K
-929 TKVQGLDTRLQAIEA
+929 
-944 KEDNDKQTLSLTDH
+944 
-958 TLAISNGN
+958 
-966 SVELP
+966 
-971 KYDDSA
+971 
-977 LKAKDA
+977 
-983 EQDEAIKSLKEKTK
+983 
-997 SFLTGAGVTRQG
+997 
-1009 NVVTLTYTNI
+1009 
-1019 DGSSTNLEFND
+1019 
-1030 NDTKAIAYDDSA
+1030 
-1042 LKARVQ
+1042 
-1048 DLENR
+1048 
-1053 ADNDTIY
+1053 
-1060 NDAPLKERISALEN
+1060 
-1074 KPDKDTV
+1074 
-1081 YDDAPLKERITALET
+1081 
-1096 KVDKDTVYDDS
+1096 
-1107 AVRQLIQANK
+1107 LIQANK

-1125 MVDEHENKINTL
+1125 RVDEHENKINTL

-1203 DGNTVKLTYTMVN
+1203 EGNTVKLTYTMVN

-1255 LAKTTKAVTLSQGD
+1255 LAKTTKAVTLSQGE

-1276 EETTDP
+1276 EATTDP
-1282 FKELTLKGNVSAKV
+1282 LKELVLTGNVSAKV

-1304 VTVVGKVGFT
+1304 TTVAGKVGFN
-1314 SGTTEDE
+1314 SGTTGDA

-1341 GATVKAFLV
+1341 DSTVKAYLV
-1350 FEPENENEV
+1350 YEPENENEV
-1359 VKYRKALSLD
+1359 VKYRKELSLA

-1380 ISKAGAEQGYVEATF
+1380 ISKGGVEQGYVEATF
-1395 TGVNSSIN
+1395 TAVTASSNS
-1403 YYKVQKKG
+1403 YKVQKKG

>member
-168 KAIEKTVDLVDKKT
+168 KTIEKTVDLIDAKVLELKKDNERQD
-182 GDLKESVK
+182 GALDDLGESVK
-190 ELNDSV
+190 DLNESV
-196 KKLDEEHGKAI
+196 QHLDEEHGKAI
-207 GDLQKDSQDLKELT
+207 ADLQKDSQGLKELT

-226 SISEINDQIKHL
+226 SINEINDQLKLL

-245 VKAVHTEVEDI
+245 VKAIHTEVEDI
-256 TNAVTELEN
+256 TNAVTEIEN
-265 KTDKLVKDA
+265 RTDKLAKDA
-274 ETDKATQKE
+274 EDKSKAQAE
-283 KDNTQ
+283 KDGSQ

-299 EEVGTALESM
+299 AEVETALEAL
-309 GEALG
+309 GETLG
-314 KTVDLIDNK
+314 KTVDLIDHK
-323 TQGLDTRVKALEAKE
+323 AEGLDTRVKALEAKE

-371 ESIKQ
+371 DSIKQ
-376 ANDYTEQVKNFLEGK
+376 ANDYTESVKNFLEGK
-391 VNANKDAID
+391 ND
-400 ANKADAD
+400 
-407 AKNTA
+407 A

-421 EAKPVVENKLT
+421 EAKPVVENKLA
-432 EIEAKNTAQDEKIT
+432 ELAVKNDSQDEKIT

-457 NVAVSKADGKVKL
+457 NVTVSKEAGKVKL

-558 ALEVKPDKD
+558 ALE
-567 TVYDD
+567 
-572 SALTNRVQALEN
+572 
-584 KEDKDTVYDDTAL
+584 
-597 AGRVTAL
+597 
-604 ETTVPAN
+604 
-611 KQAQDAKNTELDAKD
+611 
-626 KELEGKITAL
+626 
-636 ENKVD
+636 
-641 NDNQTLTLDDHT
+641 
-653 LSISGGNSVTLPK
+653 
-666 YDDSALKASVEELK
+666 
-680 AKDTELANK
+680 
-689 DQELTNEI
+689 
-697 NTLKAKTD
+697 
-705 NFVSGVSVNKEGN
+705 
-718 KVKLTYSYVDGSN
+718 
-731 KEVEFEDSDTVTLA
+731 
-745 YDDTAVKERLT
+745 
-756 ALEAKEDKDT
+756 
-766 IYNDAEVKAQIQAV
+766 
-780 DTKADNNKQAQDTKN
+780 
-795 TELENRIGALE
+795 
-806 SKEDKDTI
+806 
-814 YDDSALKAKVSD
+814 
-826 LTDKDTALDARISAL
+826 
-841 ETKPDKDTIYD
+841 TKP
-852 DTALAGRVSALEA
+852 
-865 KEDKD
+865 DKD
-870 TVYDDTELKGKIK
+870 TVYDDTELKGKV
-883 ELSDRVAT
+883 EALTTRVTT
-891 DEGAQA
+891 DESAQA
-897 LKNDAQDTEIQA
+897 IKDNAQDAEIQA

-944 KEDNDKQTLSLTDH
+944 KEDSDKQTLSLTDH
-958 TLAISNGN
+958 TLSISNGN

-971 KYDDSA
+971 KYDDTVVKAKNTSQDEEINA
-977 LKAKDA
+977 LK
-983 EQDEAIKSLKEKTK
+983 ERTK
-997 SFLTGAGVTRQG
+997 SFLTGASVTRQG

-1030 NDTKAIAYDDSA
+1030 NDTKSIAYDDTA

-1060 NDAPLKERISALEN
+1060 NDAPIKERITALEN
-1074 KPDKDTV
+1074 KTDKDTV
-1081 YDDAPLKERITALET
+1081 YDDAPLKERLTALET
-1096 KVDKDTVYDDS
+1096 KVDKDTVYDD
-1107 AVRQLIQANK
+1107 AEVKKLIQANK

-1137 TTDVEALKA
+1137 TSDVEALKA

-1165 LETKEDKDTVY
+1165 LETKEDKDTIY
-1176 NDKELR
+1176 NDEELR
-1182 DKITALEG
+1182 NKITALEG

-1203 DGNTVKLTYTMVN
+1203 EGNTVKLTYTMVN

-1255 LAKTTKAVTLSQGD
+1255 LAKTTKVVTPSQGE

-1276 EETTDP
+1276 EATTDP
-1282 FKELTLKGNVSAKV
+1282 LKELVLTGNVSAKV

-1304 VTVVGKVGFT
+1304 TTVAGKVGFN
-1314 SGTTEDE
+1314 SGTTGDA
-1321 IQGSHR
+1321 ISGSHTTAVSE
-1327 NSINEFVYVEFFYT
+1327 NVYVEFYYT
-1341 GATVKAFLV
+1341 DSTVKAYLV
-1350 FEPENENEV
+1350 YEPENATEV
-1359 VKYRKALSLD
+1359 VKYRKVLSLA
-1369 ELQGTEPARIS
+1369 ELQGNEPARIS
-1380 ISKAGAEQGYVEATF
+1380 VNKGGFEQGYVEVTF
-1395 TGVNSSIN
+1395 TDVALSIN
-1403 YYKVQKKG
+1403 SYKVQKKG

>member
-156 DDQVDNALEEVG
+156 DDQVDEALEAVG
-168 KAIEKTVDLVDKKT
+168 KTIEKTVDLIDAKVLELKKDNERQD
-182 GDLKESVK
+182 GALDDLGESVK
-190 ELNDSV
+190 DLNESV
-196 KKLDEEHGKAI
+196 QHLDEEHGKAI

-226 SISEINDQIKHL
+226 SINEINDQLKLL

-265 KTDKLVKDA
+265 RTDKLAKDA
-274 ETDKATQKE
+274 EDKSKAQAE
-283 KDNTQ
+283 KDGSQ
-288 DAEIEALKKKD
+288 DTEIEALKKKD
-299 EEVGTALESM
+299 DEIGTALETM

-314 KTVDLIDNK
+314 KTVDLIDHK
-323 TQGLDTRVKALEAKE
+323 AQGLDTRVKALEAKE

-366 DTSVK
+366 DTAVK
-371 ESIKQ
+371 DAINHLGDGLNQ
-376 ANDYTEQVKNFLEGK
+376 AMDYTEQVKNYVDSK
-391 VNANKDAID
+391 ADALTLVLGT
-400 ANKADAD
+400 AKADAD
-407 AKNTA
+407 AKNEA
-412 LTTRVNVLE
+412 LTNRVHVLE

-457 NVAVSKADGKVKL
+457 NVTVSKEAGKVKL

-515 YNDTEVKQG
+515 Y
-524 IQANTASITALDTK
+524 
-538 VDGNK
+538 
-543 QAQDGKN
+543 
-550 TELENRIQ
+550 
-558 ALEVKPDKD
+558 
-567 TVYDD
+567 DD
-572 SALTNRVQALEN
+572 SAVRGQ
-584 KEDKDTVYDDTAL
+584 
-597 AGRVTAL
+597 
-604 ETTVPAN
+604 
-611 KQAQDAKNTELDAKD
+611 
-626 KELEGKITAL
+626 ITAL
-636 ENKVD
+636 ESNLDEISKHQELKNTD
-641 NDNQTLTLDDHT
+641 IENRIGNLERKEDRDNQTLTLDDHT
-653 LSISGGNSVTLPK
+653 LSISGGNSVTLPE

-680 AKDTELANK
+680 SKDTELS
-689 DQELTNEI
+689 DEI
-697 NTLKAKTD
+697 NKLKVKTD
-705 NFVSGVSVNKEGN
+705 NDNQAH
-718 KVKLTYSYVDGSN
+718 DI
-731 KEVEFEDSDTVTLA
+731 
-745 YDDTAVKERLT
+745 
-756 ALEAKEDKDT
+756 KDT
-766 IYNDAEVKAQIQAV
+766 
-780 DTKADNNKQAQDTKN
+780 
-795 TELENRIGALE
+795 ELDNRI
-806 SKEDKDTI
+806 
-814 YDDSALKAKVSD
+814 
-826 LTDKDTALDARISAL
+826 RAL
-841 ETKPDKDTIYD
+841 ET
-852 DTALAGRVSALEA
+852 
-865 KEDKD
+865 
-870 TVYDDTELKGKIK
+870 
-883 ELSDRVAT
+883 
-891 DEGAQA
+891 
-897 LKNDAQDTEIQA
+897 
-909 LKAKDAE
+909 
-916 LAKSITDN
+916 
-924 KADAD
+924 
-929 TKVQGLDTRLQAIEA
+929 

-958 TLAISNGN
+958 TLTISNGN

-971 KYDDSA
+971 KYDDTVV
-977 LKAKDA
+977 KAKNT
-983 EQDEAIKSLKEKTK
+983 EQDEELKALKERTK
-997 SFLTGAGVTRQG
+997 SFLTGASVTRQG

-1030 NDTKAIAYDDSA
+1030 NDTKAIAYDDTA

-1048 DLENR
+1048 E
-1053 ADNDTIY
+1053 
-1060 NDAPLKERISALEN
+1060 LEN
-1074 KPDKDTV
+1074 KTDKDTV
-1081 YDDAPLKERITALET
+1081 YDDAEVK
-1096 KVDKDTVYDDS
+1096 K
-1107 AVRQLIQANK
+1107 LIQANK

-1203 DGNTVKLTYTMVN
+1203 EGNTVKLTYTMVN

-1255 LAKTTKAVTLSQGD
+1255 LAKTTLNVGMNNQG
-1269 GVINLAS
+1269 GIIELALEGENPNGQLKEFVI
-1276 EETTDP
+1276 T
-1282 FKELTLKGNVSAKV
+1282 GNVSAKV

-1304 VTVVGKVGFT
+1304 TTVAGKVGFT
-1314 SGTTEDE
+1314 SGTTGDD
-1321 IQGSHR
+1321 IIGSHTTAVSE
-1327 NSINEFVYVEFFYT
+1327 NVYVEFYYT
-1341 GATVKAFLV
+1341 DSELKAFLV
-1350 FEPENENEV
+1350 YEPENENEV
-1359 VKYRKALSLD
+1359 VKYRKALSLA
-1369 ELQGTEPARIS
+1369 ELRGTEPARIS
-1380 ISKAGAEQGYVEATF
+1380 ISKGGVEQGYVETTF
-1395 TGVNSSIN
+1395 TGFTMKLNS
-1403 YYKVQKKG
+1403 YKVQKKG

>member
-84 KEVHNE
+84 REVHNE

-156 DDQVDNALEEVG
+156 DDQVDDALEAVG
-168 KAIEKTVDLVDKKT
+168 KTIEKTVDLIDAKVLELKKDNERQD
-182 GDLKESVK
+182 GALDDLGESVK
-190 ELNDSV
+190 DLNESV
-196 KKLDEEHGKAI
+196 QHLDEEHGKAI
-207 GDLQKDSQDLKELT
+207 ADLQKDSQGLKELT

-226 SISEINDQIKHL
+226 SINEINDQLKLL

-245 VKAVHTEVEDI
+245 VKAIHTEVGDI
-256 TNAVTELEN
+256 TNAVTEIEN
-265 KTDKLVKDA
+265 RTDKLAKDA
-274 ETDKATQKE
+274 EDKSKAQAE
-283 KDNTQ
+283 KDGSQ
-288 DAEIEALKKKD
+288 DTEIEALKKKD
-299 EEVGTALESM
+299 AEVETALETL
-309 GEALG
+309 GETLG
-314 KTVDLIDNK
+314 KTVDLIDHK
-323 TQGLDTRVKALEAKE
+323 AEGLDTRVKALEAKE

-366 DTSVK
+366 DTAVK
-371 ESIKQ
+371 DAINHLGDGLNQ
-376 ANDYTEQVKNFLEGK
+376 AMDYTEQVKNYVDSK
-391 VNANKDAID
+391 ADALTLVLGT
-400 ANKADAD
+400 AKADAD

-412 LTTRVNVLE
+412 LTNRVNVLE
-421 EAKPVVENKLT
+421 EAKPVVENKLS
-432 EIEAKNTAQDEKIT
+432 ELAVKNDSQDEKIT

-457 NVAVSKADGKVKL
+457 NVTVSKEAGKVKL

-558 ALEVKPDKD
+558 ALETKP
-567 TVYDD
+567 
-572 SALTNRVQALEN
+572 
-584 KEDKDTVYDDTAL
+584 DKDTVYDDTAL
-597 AGRVTAL
+597 AGRVTA
-604 ETTVPAN
+604 N
-611 KQAQDAKNTELDAKD
+611 KEAQDTKNT
-626 KELEGKITAL
+626 ELEGKITAL

-653 LSISGGNSVTLPK
+653 LSISGGNAVTLPK
-666 YDDSALKASVEELK
+666 YDDSALKADVEELK

-756 ALEAKEDKDT
+756 ALE
-766 IYNDAEVKAQIQAV
+766 
-780 DTKADNNKQAQDTKN
+780 
-795 TELENRIGALE
+795 G
-806 SKEDKDTI
+806 
-814 YDDSALKAKVSD
+814 
-826 LTDKDTALDARISAL
+826 
-841 ETKPDKDTIYD
+841 
-852 DTALAGRVSALEA
+852 

-870 TVYDDTELKGKIK
+870 TVYDDTELKGKLK
-883 ELSDRVAT
+883 DLSDRVTT
-891 DEGAQA
+891 DESAQA
-897 LKNDAQDTEIQA
+897 IKDNAQDAEIQA
-909 LKAKDAE
+909 LKAKDTE

-958 TLAISNGN
+958 TLSISNGN

-971 KYDDSA
+971 KYDDTVV
-977 LKAKDA
+977 KAKNT
-983 EQDEAIKSLKEKTK
+983 EQDEELKALKEKTK
-997 SFLTGAGVTRQG
+997 SFLTGASVTRQG

-1030 NDTKAIAYDDSA
+1030 NDTKAIAYDDTA

-1060 NDAPLKERISALEN
+1060 NDAPIKERITALEN

-1081 YDDAPLKERITALET
+1081 YDDAPLKERLTALET

-1107 AVRQLIQANK
+1107 AVKQLIQANK

-1203 DGNTVKLTYTMVN
+1203 EGNTVKLTYTMVN

-1255 LAKTTKAVTLSQGD
+1255 LAKTTKAVTLSQGE

-1276 EETTDP
+1276 EATTDP
-1282 FKELTLKGNVSAKV
+1282 LKELVLTGNVSAKV

-1304 VTVVGKVGFT
+1304 VTVAGKVGFN
-1314 SGTTEDE
+1314 SGATGDA
-1321 IQGSHR
+1321 ISGSHTTAVSE
-1327 NSINEFVYVEFFYT
+1327 NVYVEFYYT
-1341 GATVKAFLV
+1341 DSTVKAYLV
-1350 FEPENENEV
+1350 YEPENENEV
-1359 VKYRKALSLD
+1359 VKYRKALSLA
-1369 ELQGTEPARIS
+1369 ELEGTEPARIS
-1380 ISKAGAEQGYVEATF
+1380 ISKANVEQGYVEATF
-1395 TGVNSSIN
+1395 TAVTASSNS
-1403 YYKVQKKG
+1403 YKVQKKG

>member
-156 DDQVDNALEEVG
+156 DDQVDDALEAVG
-168 KAIEKTVDLVDKKT
+168 KTIEKTVDLIDAKVLELKKDNERQD
-182 GDLKESVK
+182 GALDDLGESVK
-190 ELNDSV
+190 DLNESV
-196 KKLDEEHGKAI
+196 QHLDEEHGKAI
-207 GDLQKDSQDLKELT
+207 ADLQKDSQDMKELT

-226 SISEINDQIKHL
+226 SINEINDQLKLL

-245 VKAVHTEVEDI
+245 VKAIHTEVGDI
-256 TNAVTELEN
+256 TNAVTEIEN
-265 KTDKLVKDA
+265 RTDKLAKDA
-274 ETDKATQKE
+274 EDKSKVQAE
-283 KDNTQ
+283 KDGSQ

-299 EEVGTALESM
+299 AEVENALETM
-309 GEALG
+309 GQALG
-314 KTVDLIDNK
+314 KTVDLIDHK
-323 TQGLDTRVKALEAKE
+323 AEGLDTRVKALEAKE
-338 DSDKQTLAIAGNKL
+338 DLDKQTLAIAGNKL

-366 DTSVK
+366 DTAVK
-371 ESIKQ
+371 DAINHLGDGLNQ
-376 ANDYTEQVKNFLEGK
+376 AMDYTEQVKNYVDSK
-391 VNANKDAID
+391 ADALTLVLGT
-400 ANKADAD
+400 AKADAD
-407 AKNTA
+407 AKNEA
-412 LTTRVNVLE
+412 LTNRVNVLE

-457 NVAVSKADGKVKL
+457 NVAVSKEAGKVKL

-558 ALEVKPDKD
+558 ALE
-567 TVYDD
+567 
-572 SALTNRVQALEN
+572 
-584 KEDKDTVYDDTAL
+584 
-597 AGRVTAL
+597 
-604 ETTVPAN
+604 
-611 KQAQDAKNTELDAKD
+611 
-626 KELEGKITAL
+626 
-636 ENKVD
+636 
-641 NDNQTLTLDDHT
+641 
-653 LSISGGNSVTLPK
+653 
-666 YDDSALKASVEELK
+666 
-680 AKDTELANK
+680 
-689 DQELTNEI
+689 
-697 NTLKAKTD
+697 
-705 NFVSGVSVNKEGN
+705 
-718 KVKLTYSYVDGSN
+718 
-731 KEVEFEDSDTVTLA
+731 
-745 YDDTAVKERLT
+745 
-756 ALEAKEDKDT
+756 
-766 IYNDAEVKAQIQAV
+766 
-780 DTKADNNKQAQDTKN
+780 
-795 TELENRIGALE
+795 
-806 SKEDKDTI
+806 
-814 YDDSALKAKVSD
+814 
-826 LTDKDTALDARISAL
+826 
-841 ETKPDKDTIYD
+841 TKP
-852 DTALAGRVSALEA
+852 
-865 KEDKD
+865 DKD
-870 TVYDDTELKGKIK
+870 TVYDDTELKGKV
-883 ELSDRVAT
+883 EALSTRVTT
-891 DEGAQA
+891 DESAQA
-897 LKNDAQDTEIQA
+897 IKDNAQDAKIQA
-909 LKAKDAE
+909 LEAKDAE

-958 TLAISNGN
+958 TLSISNGN

-971 KYDDSA
+971 KYDDTVVKAKNASQDEEINA
-977 LKAKDA
+977 LK
-983 EQDEAIKSLKEKTK
+983 ERTK
-997 SFLTGAGVTRQG
+997 SFLTGASVTRQG

-1030 NDTKAIAYDDSA
+1030 NDTKAIAYDDTA

-1060 NDAPLKERISALEN
+1060 NDAPIKERITALEN
-1074 KPDKDTV
+1074 KTDKDTV
-1081 YDDAPLKERITALET
+1081 YDDAQLKERLTALET
-1096 KVDKDTVYDDS
+1096 KVDKDTVYDD
-1107 AVRQLIQANK
+1107 AEVKKLIQANK

-1137 TTDVEALKA
+1137 TSDVEALKA

-1203 DGNTVKLTYTMVN
+1203 EGNTVKLTYTMVN

-1255 LAKTTKAVTLSQGD
+1255 LVKATHAVTPSQGD
-1269 GVINLAS
+1269 GVINLVS
-1276 EETTDP
+1276 EATTDP
-1282 FKELTLKGNVSAKV
+1282 LKELVLTGNVSAKV

-1304 VTVVGKVGFT
+1304 TTVAGKVGFN
-1314 SGTTEDE
+1314 SGTTGDA
-1321 IQGSHR
+1321 ISGSHTTAVSD
-1327 NSINEFVYVEFFYT
+1327 NVYVEFYYT
-1341 GATVKAFLV
+1341 DSTVKAYLV
-1350 FEPENENEV
+1350 YEPDNENEV
-1359 VKYRKALSLD
+1359 VKYRKALSLA

-1380 ISKAGAEQGYVEATF
+1380 ISKANVEQGYVEVTF
-1395 TGVNSSIN
+1395 TGVALNINS
-1403 YYKVQKKG
+1403 YKVQKKG

>member
-12 LELLKKDPIVKI
+12 MELLKKDPIVKI
-24 VSELPP
+24 VGELPP
-30 KETAELNFIYL
+30 KETAELNYIYL

-132 EAKLSAIEA
+132 EAKLSAIDA

-168 KAIEKTVDLVDKKT
+168 KTIEKTVDLIDAKVLELKKENERQD
-182 GDLKESVK
+182 GAIDDLGESVK
-190 ELNDSV
+190 DLNESV
-196 KKLDEEHGKAI
+196 QHLDEEHGKAI
-207 GDLQKDSQDLKELT
+207 ADLQKDSQGLKELT

-226 SISEINDQIKHL
+226 SINEINDQLKLL

-265 KTDKLVKDA
+265 RTDKLAKDA
-274 ETDKATQKE
+274 EDKTKAQAE
-283 KDNTQ
+283 KDGSQ

-299 EEVGTALESM
+299 AEVETALETL
-309 GEALG
+309 GETLG
-314 KTVDLIDNK
+314 KTVDLIDHK
-323 TQGLDTRVKALEAKE
+323 AQGLDTRVKALESKE

-366 DTSVK
+366 DSSVK
-371 ESIKQ
+371 DSIKQ
-376 ANDYTEQVKNFLEGK
+376 ANDYTESVKNFLEGK
-391 VNANKDAID
+391 ND
-400 ANKADAD
+400 
-407 AKNTA
+407 A

-524 IQANTASITALDTK
+524 IKANESAIQGVENDLTALRTHTDARIEALENKEDKDTIYDDSAVRGQITALEGK

-543 QAQDGKN
+543 SAQDGKN

-572 SALTNRVQALEN
+572 
-584 KEDKDTVYDDTAL
+584 TAL

-611 KQAQDAKNTELDAKD
+611 KEAQDAKNAELDAKD
-626 KELEGKITAL
+626 KEIEGKITAL

-641 NDNQTLTLDDHT
+641 NDNQTLTLEDNT
-653 LSISGGNSVTLPK
+653 LSISGGNAVTLPK

-841 ETKPDKDTIYD
+841 ETKPDKDTVYD
-852 DTALAGRVSALEA
+852 DTALKAKVEALSNRV
-865 KEDKD
+865 
-870 TVYDDTELKGKIK
+870 T
-883 ELSDRVAT
+883 T
-891 DEGAQA
+891 DESAQTI
-897 LKNDAQDTEIQA
+897 KDEAQDTEIQA
-909 LKAKDAE
+909 LKAKDTE
-916 LAKSITDN
+916 LAKSIADN

-929 TKVQGLDTRLQAIEA
+929 SKAQGLDTRLQAIEA

-977 LKAKDA
+977 LKAKDV

-1060 NDAPLKERISALEN
+1060 NDAPIKERITALEN

-1081 YDDAPLKERITALET
+1081 YDDAPLKERLTALET

-1137 TTDVEALKA
+1137 TTDVEAL
-1146 KPDKDTIYDDS
+1146 
-1157 AVTARLTA
+1157 
-1165 LETKEDKDTVY
+1165 
-1176 NDKELR
+1176 
-1182 DKITALEG
+1182 
-1190 KTDNFVSNVGVSR
+1190 
-1203 DGNTVKLTYTMVN
+1203 
-1216 GDNKEVSFTDNDT
+1216 
-1229 VSVAYDDSA
+1229 
-1238 LRGRVEAL
+1238 

-1255 LAKTTKAVTLSQGD
+1255 LAKTVKAIALNQGE
-1269 GVINLAS
+1269 GVINLVYDAS
-1276 EETTDP
+1276 DVQ
-1282 FKELTLKGNVSAKV
+1282 FKELVLSGNVSARV
-1296 KSPFGGDE
+1296 KSPFGGTE
-1304 VTVVGKVGFT
+1304 STVAGKVGFT
-1314 SGTTEDE
+1314 SGTTGDE

-1341 GATVKAFLV
+1341 GSTMKAYLV
-1350 FEPENENEV
+1350 YEPENENEV
-1359 VKYRKALSLD
+1359 VKYRKALSLA

-1380 ISKAGAEQGYVEATF
+1380 ISKAGAEQGYIEVTF
-1395 TGVNSSIN
+1395 TAVTASISS
-1403 YYKVQKKG
+1403 YKVQKKG

>member
-156 DDQVDNALEEVG
+156 DDQLDDALEAVG
-168 KAIEKTVDLVDKKT
+168 KTIEKTVDLIDAKVLELKKDNERQD
-182 GDLKESVK
+182 GALDDLGESVK
-190 ELNDSV
+190 DLNESV
-196 KKLDEEHGKAI
+196 QHLDEEHGKAI
-207 GDLQKDSQDLKELT
+207 ADLQKDSQDMKELT

-226 SISEINDQIKHL
+226 SINEINDQLKLL
-238 DGGLEEE
+238 DGGLDEE
-245 VKAVHTEVEDI
+245 VKAIHTEVGDI
-256 TNAVTELEN
+256 TNAVTEIEN
-265 KTDKLVKDA
+265 RTDKLAKDA
-274 ETDKATQKE
+274 EDKAKAQAE
-283 KDNTQ
+283 KDGSQ

-299 EEVGTALESM
+299 AEVETALETL
-309 GEALG
+309 GETLG
-314 KTVDLIDNK
+314 KTVDLIDHK
-323 TQGLDTRVKALEAKE
+323 AQGLDTRVKALESKE
-338 DSDKQTLAIAGNKL
+338 DSDKQTLAIDGHKL

-366 DTSVK
+366 DTAVK
-371 ESIKQ
+371 DAINHLGDGLNQ
-376 ANDYTEQVKNFLEGK
+376 AMDYTEQVKNYVDSK
-391 VNANKDAID
+391 ADALTLVLGT
-400 ANKADAD
+400 AKADAD

-412 LTTRVNVLE
+412 LTARVNVLE

-457 NVAVSKADGKVKL
+457 NVTVSKEAGKVKL

-524 IQANTASITALDTK
+524 IQANTASITALETK
-538 VDGNK
+538 VDGDK

-572 SALTNRVQALEN
+572 
-584 KEDKDTVYDDTAL
+584 TAL
-597 AGRVTAL
+597 AGRVTA
-604 ETTVPAN
+604 N
-611 KQAQDAKNTELDAKD
+611 KEAQDAKNT
-626 KELEGKITAL
+626 ELEGKITAL

-653 LSISGGNSVTLPK
+653 LSISGGNAVTLPK
-666 YDDSALKASVEELK
+666 YDDSALKADVEELK

-756 ALEAKEDKDT
+756 ALE
-766 IYNDAEVKAQIQAV
+766 
-780 DTKADNNKQAQDTKN
+780 
-795 TELENRIGALE
+795 
-806 SKEDKDTI
+806 
-814 YDDSALKAKVSD
+814 
-826 LTDKDTALDARISAL
+826 
-841 ETKPDKDTIYD
+841 TKP
-852 DTALAGRVSALEA
+852 
-865 KEDKD
+865 DKD
-870 TVYDDTELKGKIK
+870 TVYDDTELKGKV
-883 ELSDRVAT
+883 EALTTRVTT
-891 DEGAQA
+891 DESAQA
-897 LKNDAQDTEIQA
+897 IKDNAQDAEIQA

-958 TLAISNGN
+958 TLSISNGN

-971 KYDDSA
+971 KYDDTEV
-977 LKAKDA
+977 KK
-983 EQDEAIKSLKEKTK
+983 
-997 SFLTGAGVTRQG
+997 
-1009 NVVTLTYTNI
+1009 
-1019 DGSSTNLEFND
+1019 
-1030 NDTKAIAYDDSA
+1030 
-1042 LKARVQ
+1042 
-1048 DLENR
+1048 
-1053 ADNDTIY
+1053 
-1060 NDAPLKERISALEN
+1060 
-1074 KPDKDTV
+1074 
-1081 YDDAPLKERITALET
+1081 
-1096 KVDKDTVYDDS
+1096 
-1107 AVRQLIQANK
+1107 LIQANK

-1203 DGNTVKLTYTMVN
+1203 EGNTVKLTYTMVN

-1255 LAKTTKAVTLSQGD
+1255 LAKTTKAETLSQGE

-1276 EETTDP
+1276 EATTDP
-1282 FKELTLKGNVSAKV
+1282 LKELVLTGNVSAKV
-1296 KSPFGGDE
+1296 KSPFGGE
-1304 VTVVGKVGFT
+1304 ETTVAGKVGFN
-1314 SGTTEDE
+1314 SGTTGDE

-1327 NSINEFVYVEFFYT
+1327 DSINEFVYVEFFYT
-1341 GATVKAFLV
+1341 GSTVKAYLV
-1350 FEPENENEV
+1350 YEPENGNEV
-1359 VKYRKALSLD
+1359 VKYRKALSLA

-1380 ISKAGAEQGYVEATF
+1380 ISKGGVEQGYVEATF
-1395 TGVNSSIN
+1395 TAVTASSNS
-1403 YYKVQKKG
+1403 YKVQKKG

>member
-156 DDQVDNALEEVG
+156 DDQVDDALEAVG
-168 KAIEKTVDLVDKKT
+168 KTIEKTVDLIDAKVLELKKDNERQD
-182 GDLKESVK
+182 GALDDLGESVK
-190 ELNDSV
+190 DLNESV
-196 KKLDEEHGKAI
+196 QHLDEEHGKAI
-207 GDLQKDSQDLKELT
+207 ADLQKDSQDLKELT

-226 SISEINDQIKHL
+226 SINEINDQLKLL

-245 VKAVHTEVEDI
+245 VKAIHTEVEDI
-256 TNAVTELEN
+256 TNAVTEIEN
-265 KTDKLVKDA
+265 RTDKLAKDA
-274 ETDKATQKE
+274 EDKTKAQGE
-283 KDNTQ
+283 KDASQ
-288 DAEIEALKKKD
+288 DSEIEALKKKD
-299 EEVGTALESM
+299 AEVETALETL
-309 GEALG
+309 GETLG
-314 KTVDLIDNK
+314 KTVDLIDHK
-323 TQGLDTRVKALEAKE
+323 AEGLDTRVKALEAKE
-338 DSDKQTLAIAGNKL
+338 DSDKQTLAIDGNKL

-366 DTSVK
+366 DTAVK
-371 ESIKQ
+371 DAINHLGDGLNQ
-376 ANDYTEQVKNFLEGK
+376 AMDYTEQVKNY
-391 VNANKDAID
+391 VDS
-400 ANKADAD
+400 KADALTLVLGTSKADSD
-407 AKNTA
+407 AKNSA
-412 LTTRVNVLE
+412 LTDRVHVLE

-558 ALEVKPDKD
+558 ALE
-567 TVYDD
+567 
-572 SALTNRVQALEN
+572 
-584 KEDKDTVYDDTAL
+584 
-597 AGRVTAL
+597 
-604 ETTVPAN
+604 
-611 KQAQDAKNTELDAKD
+611 
-626 KELEGKITAL
+626 
-636 ENKVD
+636 
-641 NDNQTLTLDDHT
+641 
-653 LSISGGNSVTLPK
+653 
-666 YDDSALKASVEELK
+666 
-680 AKDTELANK
+680 
-689 DQELTNEI
+689 
-697 NTLKAKTD
+697 
-705 NFVSGVSVNKEGN
+705 
-718 KVKLTYSYVDGSN
+718 
-731 KEVEFEDSDTVTLA
+731 
-745 YDDTAVKERLT
+745 
-756 ALEAKEDKDT
+756 
-766 IYNDAEVKAQIQAV
+766 
-780 DTKADNNKQAQDTKN
+780 
-795 TELENRIGALE
+795 
-806 SKEDKDTI
+806 
-814 YDDSALKAKVSD
+814 
-826 LTDKDTALDARISAL
+826 
-841 ETKPDKDTIYD
+841 TKP
-852 DTALAGRVSALEA
+852 
-865 KEDKD
+865 DKD
-870 TVYDDTELKGKIK
+870 TVYDDTELKGKV
-883 ELSDRVAT
+883 EALTTRVTT
-891 DEGAQA
+891 DESAQA
-897 LKNDAQDTEIQA
+897 IKDNAQDAKIQA
-909 LKAKDAE
+909 LEAKDAE

-944 KEDNDKQTLSLTDH
+944 KEDSDKQTLSLTDH
-958 TLAISNGN
+958 TLSISNGN

-971 KYDDSA
+971 KYDDTVV
-977 LKAKDA
+977 KAKNT
-983 EQDEAIKSLKEKTK
+983 EQDEELKALKEKTK
-997 SFLTGAGVTRQG
+997 SFLTGASVTRQG

-1019 DGSSTNLEFND
+1019 DGTSTNLEFND
-1030 NDTKAIAYDDSA
+1030 NDTKTIAYDDTA

-1060 NDAPLKERISALEN
+1060 NDAPIKERITALEN
-1074 KPDKDTV
+1074 KTDKDTV
-1081 YDDAPLKERITALET
+1081 YDDAEVK
-1096 KVDKDTVYDDS
+1096 K
-1107 AVRQLIQANK
+1107 LIQANK

-1137 TTDVEALKA
+1137 TSDVEALKA

-1176 NDKELR
+1176 NDEELR
-1182 DKITALEG
+1182 NKITALEG

-1203 DGNTVKLTYTMVN
+1203 EGNTVKLTYTMVN

-1255 LAKTTKAVTLSQGD
+1255 LAKSTVSVGMNNQVGIIELALEGRKPNGQLKEF
-1269 GVINLAS
+1269 VI
-1276 EETTDP
+1276 T
-1282 FKELTLKGNVSAKV
+1282 GNVSAKV

-1304 VTVVGKVGFT
+1304 TTVAGKVGFT
-1314 SGTTEDE
+1314 SGTTGDD
-1321 IQGSHR
+1321 ISGSHTTAVSE
-1327 NSINEFVYVEFFYT
+1327 NVYVEFYYT
-1341 GATVKAFLV
+1341 DSELKASLV
-1350 FEPENENEV
+1350 YEPENENEV
-1359 VKYRKALSLD
+1359 VKYRKVLNID
-1369 ELQGTEPARIS
+1369 ELKGTEPARIS
-1380 ISKAGAEQGYVEATF
+1380 ISKANVEQGYVEATF
-1395 TGVNSSIN
+1395 TDFTMKLNS
-1403 YYKVQKKG
+1403 YKVQKKG

>member
-156 DDQVDNALEEVG
+156 DDQVDDALEAVG
-168 KAIEKTVDLVDKKT
+168 KTIEKTVDLIDAKVLELKKDNERQD
-182 GDLKESVK
+182 GALDDLGESVK
-190 ELNDSV
+190 DLNESV
-196 KKLDEEHGKAI
+196 QHLDEEHGKAI
-207 GDLQKDSQDLKELT
+207 ADLQKDSQGLKELT

-226 SISEINDQIKHL
+226 SINEINDQLKLL

-245 VKAVHTEVEDI
+245 VKAIHTEVGDI

-265 KTDKLVKDA
+265 RTDKLAKDA
-274 ETDKATQKE
+274 EDKSKAQAE
-283 KDNTQ
+283 KDGSQ

-299 EEVGTALESM
+299 AEVETALETL
-309 GEALG
+309 GETLG
-314 KTVDLIDNK
+314 KTVDLIDHK
-323 TQGLDTRVKALEAKE
+323 AEGLDTRVKALEAKE
-338 DSDKQTLAIAGNKL
+338 DSDKQTLAIDGHKL

-371 ESIKQ
+371 DSIKQ
-376 ANDYTEQVKNFLEGK
+376 ANDYTESVKNFLEGK
-391 VNANKDAID
+391 ND
-400 ANKADAD
+400 
-407 AKNTA
+407 A

-457 NVAVSKADGKVKL
+457 NVTVSKEAGKVKL

-558 ALEVKPDKD
+558 ALE
-567 TVYDD
+567 
-572 SALTNRVQALEN
+572 
-584 KEDKDTVYDDTAL
+584 
-597 AGRVTAL
+597 
-604 ETTVPAN
+604 
-611 KQAQDAKNTELDAKD
+611 
-626 KELEGKITAL
+626 
-636 ENKVD
+636 
-641 NDNQTLTLDDHT
+641 
-653 LSISGGNSVTLPK
+653 
-666 YDDSALKASVEELK
+666 
-680 AKDTELANK
+680 
-689 DQELTNEI
+689 
-697 NTLKAKTD
+697 
-705 NFVSGVSVNKEGN
+705 
-718 KVKLTYSYVDGSN
+718 
-731 KEVEFEDSDTVTLA
+731 
-745 YDDTAVKERLT
+745 
-756 ALEAKEDKDT
+756 
-766 IYNDAEVKAQIQAV
+766 
-780 DTKADNNKQAQDTKN
+780 
-795 TELENRIGALE
+795 
-806 SKEDKDTI
+806 
-814 YDDSALKAKVSD
+814 
-826 LTDKDTALDARISAL
+826 
-841 ETKPDKDTIYD
+841 TKP
-852 DTALAGRVSALEA
+852 
-865 KEDKD
+865 DKD
-870 TVYDDTELKGKIK
+870 TVYDDTELKGKV
-883 ELSDRVAT
+883 EALTTRVTT
-891 DEGAQA
+891 DESAQA
-897 LKNDAQDTEIQA
+897 IKDNAQDAEIQA
-909 LKAKDAE
+909 LKAKDTE

-958 TLAISNGN
+958 TLSISNGN

-977 LKAKDA
+977 LKAKDT

-997 SFLTGAGVTRQG
+997 SFLTGASVTRQG
-1009 NVVTLTYTNI
+1009 NVITLTYTNI
-1019 DGSSTNLEFND
+1019 DGTSTNLEFND
-1030 NDTKAIAYDDSA
+1030 NDTKAIAYDDTA

-1060 NDAPLKERISALEN
+1060 NDAPIKERITALEN

-1081 YDDAPLKERITALET
+1081 YDDAPLKERLTALET
-1096 KVDKDTVYDDS
+1096 KVDKDTV
-1107 AVRQLIQANK
+1107 
-1117 DSIATTDN
+1117 
-1125 MVDEHENKINTL
+1125 
-1137 TTDVEALKA
+1137 
-1146 KPDKDTIYDDS
+1146 YDDS

-1176 NDKELR
+1176 NDEELR
-1182 DKITALEG
+1182 NKITALEG

-1203 DGNTVKLTYTMVN
+1203 EGNTVKLTYTMVN

-1255 LAKTTKAVTLSQGD
+1255 LVKTTKAVTPSQGE

-1276 EETTDP
+1276 EATTDP
-1282 FKELTLKGNVSAKV
+1282 LKELVLTGNVSAKV

-1304 VTVVGKVGFT
+1304 TTVAGKVGFN
-1314 SGTTEDE
+1314 SGTTGDA
-1321 IQGSHR
+1321 IIGSHTTAVSE
-1327 NSINEFVYVEFFYT
+1327 NVYVEFYYT
-1341 GATVKAFLV
+1341 DSTVKAYLV
-1350 FEPENENEV
+1350 YEPDNENEV
-1359 VKYRKALSLD
+1359 VKYRKALSLA

-1380 ISKAGAEQGYVEATF
+1380 ISKANVEQGYVEVTF
-1395 TGVNSSIN
+1395 TGVALNMNS
-1403 YYKVQKKG
+1403 YKVQKKG

>member
-168 KAIEKTVDLVDKKT
+168 KTIEKTVELIDAKVLELKKDNERQDGALDDL
-182 GDLKESVK
+182 GESVK
-190 ELNDSV
+190 DLNESV
-196 KKLDEEHGKAI
+196 QHLDEEHGKAI
-207 GDLQKDSQDLKELT
+207 ADLQKDSQDMKELT

-226 SISEINDQIKHL
+226 SINEINDQLKLL

-245 VKAVHTEVEDI
+245 VNNLHTEVSDM
-256 TNAVTELEN
+256 TNTVTELEN
-265 KTDKLVKDA
+265 RTDKLAKDA
-274 ETDKATQKE
+274 EDKAKAQAE
-283 KDNTQ
+283 KDGSQ

-299 EEVGTALESM
+299 AEVETALETL
-309 GEALG
+309 GETLG
-314 KTVDLIDNK
+314 KTVDLIDHK
-323 TQGLDTRVKALEAKE
+323 AEGLDTRVKALEAKE

-376 ANDYTEQVKNFLEGK
+376 ANDYTESVKNFLEGK
-391 VNANKDAID
+391 ND
-400 ANKADAD
+400 
-407 AKNTA
+407 A

-457 NVAVSKADGKVKL
+457 NVTVSKEAGKVKL

-558 ALEVKPDKD
+558 ALE
-567 TVYDD
+567 
-572 SALTNRVQALEN
+572 
-584 KEDKDTVYDDTAL
+584 
-597 AGRVTAL
+597 
-604 ETTVPAN
+604 
-611 KQAQDAKNTELDAKD
+611 
-626 KELEGKITAL
+626 
-636 ENKVD
+636 
-641 NDNQTLTLDDHT
+641 
-653 LSISGGNSVTLPK
+653 
-666 YDDSALKASVEELK
+666 
-680 AKDTELANK
+680 
-689 DQELTNEI
+689 
-697 NTLKAKTD
+697 
-705 NFVSGVSVNKEGN
+705 
-718 KVKLTYSYVDGSN
+718 
-731 KEVEFEDSDTVTLA
+731 
-745 YDDTAVKERLT
+745 
-756 ALEAKEDKDT
+756 
-766 IYNDAEVKAQIQAV
+766 
-780 DTKADNNKQAQDTKN
+780 
-795 TELENRIGALE
+795 
-806 SKEDKDTI
+806 
-814 YDDSALKAKVSD
+814 
-826 LTDKDTALDARISAL
+826 
-841 ETKPDKDTIYD
+841 TKP
-852 DTALAGRVSALEA
+852 
-865 KEDKD
+865 DKD
-870 TVYDDTELKGKIK
+870 TVYDDTELKGKV
-883 ELSDRVAT
+883 ETLTTRVTT
-891 DEGAQA
+891 DESAQA
-897 LKNDAQDTEIQA
+897 IKDNAQDAEIQA

-944 KEDNDKQTLSLTDH
+944 KEDSDKQTLSLTDH
-958 TLAISNGN
+958 TLSISNGN

-971 KYDDSA
+971 KYDDTVVKAKNTSQDEEINA
-977 LKAKDA
+977 LK
-983 EQDEAIKSLKEKTK
+983 ERTK
-997 SFLTGAGVTRQG
+997 SFLTGASVTRQG

-1030 NDTKAIAYDDSA
+1030 NDTKAIAYDDTA

-1060 NDAPLKERISALEN
+1060 NDAPLKERITALEN
-1074 KPDKDTV
+1074 KTDKDTV
-1081 YDDAPLKERITALET
+1081 YDDAPLKERLTALET
-1096 KVDKDTVYDDS
+1096 KVDKDTVYDDTE
-1107 AVRQLIQANK
+1107 VKKLIQANK

-1176 NDKELR
+1176 NDEELR
-1182 DKITALEG
+1182 NKITALEG

-1203 DGNTVKLTYTMVN
+1203 EGNTVKLTYTMVN

-1255 LAKTTKAVTLSQGD
+1255 LAKATKAVTLSQGE

-1276 EETTDP
+1276 EATTDP
-1282 FKELTLKGNVSAKV
+1282 LKELVLTGNVSAKV

-1304 VTVVGKVGFT
+1304 TTVAGKVGFN
-1314 SGTTEDE
+1314 SGTTGDA
-1321 IQGSHR
+1321 ISGSHTTAVSE
-1327 NSINEFVYVEFFYT
+1327 NVYVEFYYT
-1341 GATVKAFLV
+1341 DSTVKAYLV
-1350 FEPENENEV
+1350 YEPDNENEV
-1359 VKYRKALSLD
+1359 VKYRKALSLA
-1369 ELQGTEPARIS
+1369 ELEGTEPARIS
-1380 ISKAGAEQGYVEATF
+1380 ISKANVEQGYVEATF
-1395 TGVNSSIN
+1395 TAVTASSNS
-1403 YYKVQKKG
+1403 YKVKREGSLKGDKTPTKLL

>member
-156 DDQVDNALEEVG
+156 DDQVDDALEAVG
-168 KAIEKTVDLVDKKT
+168 KTIEKTVDLIDAKVLELKKDNERQD
-182 GDLKESVK
+182 GALDDLGESVK
-190 ELNDSV
+190 DLNESV
-196 KKLDEEHGKAI
+196 QHLDEEHGKAI
-207 GDLQKDSQDLKELT
+207 ADLQKDSQGLKELT

-226 SISEINDQIKHL
+226 SINEINDQLKLL

-245 VKAVHTEVEDI
+245 VKAIHTEVEDI
-256 TNAVTELEN
+256 TNAVTEIEN
-265 KTDKLVKDA
+265 RTDKLAKDA
-274 ETDKATQKE
+274 EDKSKAQAE
-283 KDNTQ
+283 KDGSQ
-288 DAEIEALKKKD
+288 DTEIEALKKKD
-299 EEVGTALESM
+299 AEVETALETL
-309 GEALG
+309 GETLG
-314 KTVDLIDNK
+314 KTVDLIDHK
-323 TQGLDTRVKALEAKE
+323 AEGLDTRVKALEAKE
-338 DSDKQTLAIAGNKL
+338 DSDKQTLAIDGHKL

-366 DTSVK
+366 DTAVK
-371 ESIKQ
+371 DAINHLGDGLNQ
-376 ANDYTEQVKNFLEGK
+376 AMDYTEQVKNYVDSK
-391 VNANKDAID
+391 ADALTLVLGT
-400 ANKADAD
+400 AKADAD
-407 AKNTA
+407 AKNEA
-412 LTTRVNVLE
+412 LTNRVHVLE

-457 NVAVSKADGKVKL
+457 NVAVSKEAGKVKL

-558 ALEVKPDKD
+558 ALE
-567 TVYDD
+567 
-572 SALTNRVQALEN
+572 
-584 KEDKDTVYDDTAL
+584 
-597 AGRVTAL
+597 
-604 ETTVPAN
+604 
-611 KQAQDAKNTELDAKD
+611 
-626 KELEGKITAL
+626 
-636 ENKVD
+636 
-641 NDNQTLTLDDHT
+641 
-653 LSISGGNSVTLPK
+653 
-666 YDDSALKASVEELK
+666 
-680 AKDTELANK
+680 
-689 DQELTNEI
+689 
-697 NTLKAKTD
+697 
-705 NFVSGVSVNKEGN
+705 
-718 KVKLTYSYVDGSN
+718 
-731 KEVEFEDSDTVTLA
+731 
-745 YDDTAVKERLT
+745 
-756 ALEAKEDKDT
+756 
-766 IYNDAEVKAQIQAV
+766 
-780 DTKADNNKQAQDTKN
+780 
-795 TELENRIGALE
+795 
-806 SKEDKDTI
+806 
-814 YDDSALKAKVSD
+814 
-826 LTDKDTALDARISAL
+826 
-841 ETKPDKDTIYD
+841 TKP
-852 DTALAGRVSALEA
+852 
-865 KEDKD
+865 DKD
-870 TVYDDTELKGKIK
+870 TVYDDTELKGKV
-883 ELSDRVAT
+883 EALTTRVTT
-891 DEGAQA
+891 DESAQA
-897 LKNDAQDTEIQA
+897 IKDNAQDAEIQA

-944 KEDNDKQTLSLTDH
+944 KEDSDKQTLSLTDH
-958 TLAISNGN
+958 TLSISNGN

-971 KYDDSA
+971 KYDDTVV
-977 LKAKDA
+977 KAKNT
-983 EQDEAIKSLKEKTK
+983 EQDEELKALKEKTK
-997 SFLTGAGVTRQG
+997 SFLTGASVTRQG

-1019 DGSSTNLEFND
+1019 DGTSTNLEFND
-1030 NDTKAIAYDDSA
+1030 NDTKSIAYDDTA

-1060 NDAPLKERISALEN
+1060 NDAPIKERITALEN

-1081 YDDAPLKERITALET
+1081 YDDAPLKERLTALET
-1096 KVDKDTVYDDS
+1096 KVDKDTVYDD
-1107 AVRQLIQANK
+1107 AEVKKLIQANK

-1137 TTDVEALKA
+1137 TSDVEALKA

-1203 DGNTVKLTYTMVN
+1203 EGNTVKLTYTMVN

-1255 LAKTTKAVTLSQGD
+1255 LAKSTVSVGMNNQG
-1269 GVINLAS
+1269 GIIELAL
-1276 EETTDP
+1276 EGENP
-1282 FKELTLKGNVSAKV
+1282 NGQLKEFIITGNVSAKV

-1304 VTVVGKVGFT
+1304 TTVAGKVGFT
-1314 SGTTEDE
+1314 SGTTGDN
-1321 IQGSHR
+1321 ISGSHTTAVSE
-1327 NSINEFVYVEFFYT
+1327 NVYVEFYYT
-1341 GATVKAFLV
+1341 DSELKASLV
-1350 FEPENENEV
+1350 YEPDNENEV
-1359 VKYRKALSLD
+1359 VKYRKALSID
-1369 ELQGTEPARIS
+1369 ELKGTEPARIS
-1380 ISKAGAEQGYVEATF
+1380 ISKGGVEQGYVETTF
-1395 TGVNSSIN
+1395 TGFTMKLNS
-1403 YYKVQKKG
+1403 YKVQKKG

>member
-132 EAKLSAIEA
+132 EAKLQAIEA
-141 KDSEQDTKLEALKAH
+141 KDSEQDTKLAGHDKDIADLKAK
-156 DDQVDNALEEVG
+156 DEQVEDALEAIG
-168 KAIEKTVDLVDKKT
+168 KTVEKTVDLVDNKVLELKKEDERID
-182 GDLKESVK
+182 GAIDDLGESVK
-190 ELNDSV
+190 DLNESV
-196 KKLDEEHGKAI
+196 QHLDEEHGKAI
-207 GDLQKDSQDLKELT
+207 ADLQKDSQDLKELT

-226 SISEINDQIKHL
+226 SINEINDQLKLL

-245 VKAVHTEVEDI
+245 VNNLHTEVSDM
-256 TNAVTELEN
+256 TNTVTELEN
-265 KTDKLVKDA
+265 RTDNLA
-274 ETDKATQKE
+274 EDIESKAQAQAE
-283 KDNTQ
+283 KDGSQ
-288 DAEIEALKKKD
+288 DAEIDALKKKD
-299 EEVGTALESM
+299 AEVETALETL

-314 KTVDLIDNK
+314 KTVDLIDHNAE
-323 TQGLDTRVKALEAKE
+323 GIDTRVKALEAKE

-391 VNANKDAID
+391 GNANKDAID

-412 LTTRVNVLE
+412 LTARVNVLE

-457 NVAVSKADGKVKL
+457 NVAVSKEAGKVKL

-507 DKEDKDTI
+507 
-515 YNDTEVKQG
+515 
-524 IQANTASITALDTK
+524 
-538 VDGNK
+538 
-543 QAQDGKN
+543 
-550 TELENRIQ
+550 
-558 ALEVKPDKD
+558 VKP
-567 TVYDD
+567 
-572 SALTNRVQALEN
+572 
-584 KEDKDTVYDDTAL
+584 DKDTVYDDTAL

-611 KQAQDAKNTELDAKD
+611 KEAQDAKNAELDAKD
-626 KELEGKITAL
+626 KEIEGKITAL

-641 NDNQTLTLDDHT
+641 SDNQTLTLDDHT
-653 LSISGGNSVTLPK
+653 LSISGGNAVTLPK
-666 YDDSALKASVEELK
+666 YDDSALKADVEELK

-705 NFVSGVSVNKEGN
+705 NFVSGVAVNKEGN
-718 KVKLTYSYVDGSN
+718 KVKLTYSYVDGSS

-756 ALEAKEDKDT
+756 ALEGKE
-766 IYNDAEVKAQIQAV
+766 
-780 DTKADNNKQAQDTKN
+780 
-795 TELENRIGALE
+795 
-806 SKEDKDTI
+806 
-814 YDDSALKAKVSD
+814 
-826 LTDKDTALDARISAL
+826 
-841 ETKPDKDTIYD
+841 
-852 DTALAGRVSALEA
+852 
-865 KEDKD
+865 
-870 TVYDDTELKGKIK
+870 
-883 ELSDRVAT
+883 
-891 DEGAQA
+891 
-897 LKNDAQDTEIQA
+897 
-909 LKAKDAE
+909 
-916 LAKSITDN
+916 
-924 KADAD
+924 
-929 TKVQGLDTRLQAIEA
+929 
-944 KEDNDKQTLSLTDH
+944 
-958 TLAISNGN
+958 
-966 SVELP
+966 
-971 KYDDSA
+971 
-977 LKAKDA
+977 
-983 EQDEAIKSLKEKTK
+983 
-997 SFLTGAGVTRQG
+997 
-1009 NVVTLTYTNI
+1009 
-1019 DGSSTNLEFND
+1019 
-1030 NDTKAIAYDDSA
+1030 
-1042 LKARVQ
+1042 
-1048 DLENR
+1048 
-1053 ADNDTIY
+1053 
-1060 NDAPLKERISALEN
+1060 
-1074 KPDKDTV
+1074 DKDTV
-1081 YDDAPLKERITALET
+1081 YDDAPLKERLTALET
-1096 KVDKDTVYDDS
+1096 KVDKDTVYDDTE
-1107 AVRQLIQANK
+1107 VKKLIQANK

-1203 DGNTVKLTYTMVN
+1203 EGNTVKLTYTMVN

-1255 LAKTTKAVTLSQGD
+1255 LVKATHAVTPSQGD
-1269 GVINLAS
+1269 GVINLES
-1276 EETTDP
+1276 EATTDP
-1282 FKELTLKGNVSAKV
+1282 LKELVLTGNVSAKV

-1304 VTVVGKVGFT
+1304 TTVAGKVGFN
-1314 SGTTEDE
+1314 SGTTGDA
-1321 IQGSHR
+1321 ISGSHTTAVSE
-1327 NSINEFVYVEFFYT
+1327 NVYVEFYYT
-1341 GATVKAFLV
+1341 DSTVKAYLV
-1350 FEPENENEV
+1350 YEPDNENEV
-1359 VKYRKALSLD
+1359 VKYRKALSLV

-1380 ISKAGAEQGYVEATF
+1380 ISKANVEQGYVEATF
-1395 TGVNSSIN
+1395 TGFTMKLNS
-1403 YYKVQKKG
+1403 YKVQKKG

>member
-156 DDQVDNALEEVG
+156 DDQVDDALEAVG
-168 KAIEKTVDLVDKKT
+168 KTIEKTVDLIDAKVLELKKDNERQD
-182 GDLKESVK
+182 GALDDLGESVK
-190 ELNDSV
+190 DLNESV
-196 KKLDEEHGKAI
+196 QHLDEEHGKAI
-207 GDLQKDSQDLKELT
+207 ADLQKDSQGLKELT

-226 SISEINDQIKHL
+226 SINEINDQLKLL

-256 TNAVTELEN
+256 TNAVTEIEN
-265 KTDKLVKDA
+265 RTDKLAKDA
-274 ETDKATQKE
+274 EDKAKAQAE
-283 KDNTQ
+283 KDGSQ
-288 DAEIEALKKKD
+288 DTEIEALKKKD
-299 EEVGTALESM
+299 AEVETALETL
-309 GEALG
+309 GETLG
-314 KTVDLIDNK
+314 KTVDLIDHK
-323 TQGLDTRVKALEAKE
+323 AEGLDTRVKALEAKE

-366 DTSVK
+366 DTAVK
-371 ESIKQ
+371 DAINHLGDGLNQ
-376 ANDYTEQVKNFLEGK
+376 AMDYTEQVKNYVDSK
-391 VNANKDAID
+391 ADALTLVLGT
-400 ANKADAD
+400 AKADAD

-412 LTTRVNVLE
+412 LTNRVNVLE

-457 NVAVSKADGKVKL
+457 NVTVSKEAGKVKL

-572 SALTNRVQALEN
+572 
-584 KEDKDTVYDDTAL
+584 TAL
-597 AGRVTAL
+597 AGRVTD
-604 ETTVPAN
+604 N
-611 KQAQDAKNTELDAKD
+611 KEAQDAKNT
-626 KELEGKITAL
+626 ELEGKITAL

-653 LSISGGNSVTLPK
+653 LSISGGNAVTLPK
-666 YDDSALKASVEELK
+666 YDDSALKADVEELK

-705 NFVSGVSVNKEGN
+705 NFVSGVAVNKEGN
-718 KVKLTYSYVDGSN
+718 KVKLTYSYVDGSS

-756 ALEAKEDKDT
+756 ALE
-766 IYNDAEVKAQIQAV
+766 
-780 DTKADNNKQAQDTKN
+780 
-795 TELENRIGALE
+795 G
-806 SKEDKDTI
+806 
-814 YDDSALKAKVSD
+814 
-826 LTDKDTALDARISAL
+826 
-841 ETKPDKDTIYD
+841 
-852 DTALAGRVSALEA
+852 

-870 TVYDDTELKGKIK
+870 TVYDDTELKGKV
-883 ELSDRVAT
+883 EALTTRVTT
-891 DEGAQA
+891 DESAQA
-897 LKNDAQDTEIQA
+897 IKDNAQDAEIQA
-909 LKAKDAE
+909 LKAKGAE

-929 TKVQGLDTRLQAIEA
+929 TKAQGLDTRLQALEA

-958 TLAISNGN
+958 TLSISNGN

-971 KYDDSA
+971 KYDDTVV
-977 LKAKDA
+977 KAKNT
-983 EQDEAIKSLKEKTK
+983 EQDEELKALKEKTK
-997 SFLTGAGVTRQG
+997 SFLTGASVTRQG

-1019 DGSSTNLEFND
+1019 DGTSTNLEFND
-1030 NDTKAIAYDDSA
+1030 NDTKAIAYDDTA

-1060 NDAPLKERISALEN
+1060 NDAPI
-1074 KPDKDTV
+1074 
-1081 YDDAPLKERITALET
+1081 KERITALET
-1096 KVDKDTVYDDS
+1096 KVDKDTV
-1107 AVRQLIQANK
+1107 
-1117 DSIATTDN
+1117 
-1125 MVDEHENKINTL
+1125 
-1137 TTDVEALKA
+1137 
-1146 KPDKDTIYDDS
+1146 YDDS

-1203 DGNTVKLTYTMVN
+1203 EGNIVKLTYTMVN

-1238 LRGRVEAL
+1238 LRGRVTAL

-1255 LAKTTKAVTLSQGD
+1255 LAKTTKAVTLSQGE
-1269 GVINLAS
+1269 GVISLAS
-1276 EETTDP
+1276 ETTTDP
-1282 FKELTLKGNVSAKV
+1282 LKELVLTGNVSAKV
-1296 KSPFGGDE
+1296 KSPFGGE
-1304 VTVVGKVGFT
+1304 ETTVAGKVGFN
-1314 SGTTEDE
+1314 SGATGDA
-1321 IQGSHR
+1321 ISGSHTTAVSE
-1327 NSINEFVYVEFFYT
+1327 NVYVEFYYT
-1341 GATVKAFLV
+1341 DSTVKAYLV
-1350 FEPENENEV
+1350 YEPENENEV
-1359 VKYRKALSLD
+1359 VKYRKALSLA
-1369 ELQGTEPARIS
+1369 ELEGTEPARIS
-1380 ISKAGAEQGYVEATF
+1380 ISKANVEQGYVEATF
-1395 TGVNSSIN
+1395 TAVTASSNS
-1403 YYKVQKKG
+1403 YKVQKKG

>member
-7 GLGCL
+7 GLDCL

-46 AGQDKR
+46 VGQDKR

-156 DDQVDNALEEVG
+156 DDQVDDALEEVG
-168 KAIEKTVDLVDKKT
+168 KTIEKTVDLIDAKVLELKKDNERQD
-182 GDLKESVK
+182 GALDDLGESVK
-190 ELNDSV
+190 DLNESV
-196 KKLDEEHGKAI
+196 QHLDEEHGKAI
-207 GDLQKDSQDLKELT
+207 ADLQKDSQGLKELT

-226 SISEINDQIKHL
+226 SINEINDQLKLL

-245 VKAVHTEVEDI
+245 VKAIHTEVGDI
-256 TNAVTELEN
+256 TNAVTELESR
-265 KTDKLVKDA
+265 TDKLAKDA
-274 ETDKATQKE
+274 EDKAKAQAE
-283 KDNTQ
+283 KDGSQ

-299 EEVGTALESM
+299 AEVETALETL
-309 GEALG
+309 GETLG
-314 KTVDLIDNK
+314 KTVDLIDHK
-323 TQGLDTRVKALEAKE
+323 AEGLDTRVKALESKE
-338 DSDKQTLAIAGNKL
+338 DSDKQTLAIDGHKL

-366 DTSVK
+366 DTAVK
-371 ESIKQ
+371 DAINHLGDGLNQ
-376 ANDYTEQVKNFLEGK
+376 AMDYTEQVKNYVDSK
-391 VNANKDAID
+391 ADALTLVLGT
-400 ANKADAD
+400 AKADAD

-412 LTTRVNVLE
+412 LTNRVNVLE
-421 EAKPVVENKLT
+421 EAKPVVENKLA
-432 EIEAKNTAQDEKIT
+432 ELAVKNDSQDEKIT

-457 NVAVSKADGKVKL
+457 NVTVSKEAGKVKL

-558 ALEVKPDKD
+558 ALE
-567 TVYDD
+567 
-572 SALTNRVQALEN
+572 
-584 KEDKDTVYDDTAL
+584 
-597 AGRVTAL
+597 
-604 ETTVPAN
+604 
-611 KQAQDAKNTELDAKD
+611 
-626 KELEGKITAL
+626 
-636 ENKVD
+636 
-641 NDNQTLTLDDHT
+641 
-653 LSISGGNSVTLPK
+653 
-666 YDDSALKASVEELK
+666 
-680 AKDTELANK
+680 
-689 DQELTNEI
+689 
-697 NTLKAKTD
+697 
-705 NFVSGVSVNKEGN
+705 
-718 KVKLTYSYVDGSN
+718 
-731 KEVEFEDSDTVTLA
+731 
-745 YDDTAVKERLT
+745 
-756 ALEAKEDKDT
+756 
-766 IYNDAEVKAQIQAV
+766 
-780 DTKADNNKQAQDTKN
+780 
-795 TELENRIGALE
+795 
-806 SKEDKDTI
+806 
-814 YDDSALKAKVSD
+814 
-826 LTDKDTALDARISAL
+826 
-841 ETKPDKDTIYD
+841 TKP
-852 DTALAGRVSALEA
+852 
-865 KEDKD
+865 DKD
-870 TVYDDTELKGKIK
+870 TVYDDTELKGKV
-883 ELSDRVAT
+883 EALTTRVTT
-891 DEGAQA
+891 DESAQA
-897 LKNDAQDTEIQA
+897 IKDNAQDAEIQA

-944 KEDNDKQTLSLTDH
+944 KEDSDKQTLSLTDH
-958 TLAISNGN
+958 TLSISNGN

-971 KYDDSA
+971 KYDDTVVKAKNTSQDEEINA
-977 LKAKDA
+977 LK
-983 EQDEAIKSLKEKTK
+983 ERTK
-997 SFLTGAGVTRQG
+997 SFLTGASVTRQG

-1030 NDTKAIAYDDSA
+1030 NDTKAIAYDDTA

-1060 NDAPLKERISALEN
+1060 NDAPIKERITALEN
-1074 KPDKDTV
+1074 KTDKDTV
-1081 YDDAPLKERITALET
+1081 YDDAPLKERLTALET

-1203 DGNTVKLTYTMVN
+1203 EGNNVKLTYTMVN

-1255 LAKTTKAVTLSQGD
+1255 LVKATHAVTPSQGED
-1269 GVINLAS
+1269 VINLAS
-1276 EETTDP
+1276 EATTDP
-1282 FKELTLKGNVSAKV
+1282 LKELVLTGNVSAKV

-1304 VTVVGKVGFT
+1304 TTVAGKVGFN
-1314 SGTTEDE
+1314 SGTTGDA
-1321 IQGSHR
+1321 ISGSHTTAVSE
-1327 NSINEFVYVEFFYT
+1327 NVYVEFYYT
-1341 GATVKAFLV
+1341 DSTVKAYLV
-1350 FEPENENEV
+1350 YEPDNENEV
-1359 VKYRKALSLD
+1359 VKYRKALSLA

-1380 ISKAGAEQGYVEATF
+1380 ISKAGVGQGYVEVTF
-1395 TGVNSSIN
+1395 TGVALNINS
-1403 YYKVQKKG
+1403 YKVQKKG

>member
-84 KEVHNE
+84 REVHNE

-156 DDQVDNALEEVG
+156 DDQVDDALEAVG
-168 KAIEKTVDLVDKKT
+168 KTIEKTVDLIDAKVLELKKDNERQD
-182 GDLKESVK
+182 GALDDLGESVK
-190 ELNDSV
+190 DLNESV
-196 KKLDEEHGKAI
+196 QHLDEEHGKAI
-207 GDLQKDSQDLKELT
+207 ADLQKDSQGLKELT

-226 SISEINDQIKHL
+226 SINEINDQLKLL

-245 VKAVHTEVEDI
+245 VKAIHTEVGDI
-256 TNAVTELEN
+256 TNAVTEIEN
-265 KTDKLVKDA
+265 RTDKLAKDA
-274 ETDKATQKE
+274 EDKSKAQAE
-283 KDNTQ
+283 KDGSQ

-299 EEVGTALESM
+299 AEVETALETL
-309 GEALG
+309 GETLG
-314 KTVDLIDNK
+314 KTVDLIDHK
-323 TQGLDTRVKALEAKE
+323 AEGLDTRVKALEAKE

-366 DTSVK
+366 DTAVK
-371 ESIKQ
+371 DAINHLGDGLNQ
-376 ANDYTEQVKNFLEGK
+376 AMDYTEQVKNYVDSK
-391 VNANKDAID
+391 ADALTLVLGT
-400 ANKADAD
+400 AKADAD

-412 LTTRVNVLE
+412 LTNRVNVLE
-421 EAKPVVENKLT
+421 EAKPVVENKLA
-432 EIEAKNTAQDEKIT
+432 ELAVKNDSQDEKIT

-457 NVAVSKADGKVKL
+457 NVTVSKEAGKVKL

-524 IQANTASITALDTK
+524 IKANESAIQGVEGDLTVFRTHTDA
-538 VDGNK
+538 
-543 QAQDGKN
+543 
-550 TELENRIQ
+550 RI
-558 ALEVKPDKD
+558 E
-567 TVYDD
+567 
-572 SALTNRVQALEN
+572 ALEN
-584 KEDKDTVYDDTAL
+584 KEDKDTIYDDSAVR
-597 AGRVTAL
+597 GQITAL
-604 ETTVPAN
+604 ESKVDGN
-611 KQAQDAKNTELDAKD
+611 KSTQDAKNT
-626 KELEGKITAL
+626 ELEGKITAL

-653 LSISGGNSVTLPK
+653 LSISGGNAVTLPK
-666 YDDSALKASVEELK
+666 YDDSALKADVEELK

-705 NFVSGVSVNKEGN
+705 NFVSGVAVNKEGN
-718 KVKLTYSYVDGSN
+718 KVKLTYSYVDGSS

-756 ALEAKEDKDT
+756 ALE
-766 IYNDAEVKAQIQAV
+766 
-780 DTKADNNKQAQDTKN
+780 
-795 TELENRIGALE
+795 
-806 SKEDKDTI
+806 
-814 YDDSALKAKVSD
+814 
-826 LTDKDTALDARISAL
+826 
-841 ETKPDKDTIYD
+841 
-852 DTALAGRVSALEA
+852 
-865 KEDKD
+865 
-870 TVYDDTELKGKIK
+870 
-883 ELSDRVAT
+883 
-891 DEGAQA
+891 
-897 LKNDAQDTEIQA
+897 
-909 LKAKDAE
+909 
-916 LAKSITDN
+916 
-924 KADAD
+924 
-929 TKVQGLDTRLQAIEA
+929 
-944 KEDNDKQTLSLTDH
+944 
-958 TLAISNGN
+958 
-966 SVELP
+966 
-971 KYDDSA
+971 
-977 LKAKDA
+977 
-983 EQDEAIKSLKEKTK
+983 
-997 SFLTGAGVTRQG
+997 
-1009 NVVTLTYTNI
+1009 
-1019 DGSSTNLEFND
+1019 
-1030 NDTKAIAYDDSA
+1030 
-1042 LKARVQ
+1042 
-1048 DLENR
+1048 
-1053 ADNDTIY
+1053 
-1060 NDAPLKERISALEN
+1060 
-1074 KPDKDTV
+1074 
-1081 YDDAPLKERITALET
+1081 T
-1096 KVDKDTVYDDS
+1096 KVDKDTVYDD
-1107 AVRQLIQANK
+1107 AEVKKLIQANK

-1176 NDKELR
+1176 NVKELR

-1203 DGNTVKLTYTMVN
+1203 EGNTVKLTYTMVN

-1255 LAKTTKAVTLSQGD
+1255 LAKTTKAVTLSQGE

-1276 EETTDP
+1276 EATTDP
-1282 FKELTLKGNVSAKV
+1282 LKELVLTGNVSAKV

-1304 VTVVGKVGFT
+1304 VTVAGKVGFN
-1314 SGTTEDE
+1314 SGATGDA
-1321 IQGSHR
+1321 ISGSHTTAVSE
-1327 NSINEFVYVEFFYT
+1327 NVYVEFYYT
-1341 GATVKAFLV
+1341 DSTVKANLV
-1350 FEPENENEV
+1350 YEPENENEV
-1359 VKYRKALSLD
+1359 VKYRKALSLA
-1369 ELQGTEPARIS
+1369 ELEGTEPARIS
-1380 ISKAGAEQGYVEATF
+1380 ISKANVEQGYVEATF
-1395 TGVNSSIN
+1395 TAVTASSNS
-1403 YYKVQKKG
+1403 YKVQKKG

>member
-24 VSELPP
+24 VGELPP

-63 DAIDLSPQVI
+63 DAIDMSPQVI
-73 DVVGEGLITVK
+73 DVIGEGLITVN

-104 QAVLDSLTAKDKEL
+104 QAVLDSLTAKDKEF

-141 KDSEQDTKLEALKAH
+141 KDSEQDTKLAGHDTDIANLKAK
-156 DDQVDNALEEVG
+156 DAEVDTALETLGTTVG
-168 KAIEKTVDLVDKKT
+168 K
-182 GDLKESVK
+182 
-190 ELNDSV
+190 
-196 KKLDEEHGKAI
+196 
-207 GDLQKDSQDLKELT
+207 
-221 SELDN
+221 
-226 SISEINDQIKHL
+226 
-238 DGGLEEE
+238 
-245 VKAVHTEVEDI
+245 
-256 TNAVTELEN
+256 VTELVEN
-265 KTDKLVKDA
+265 KA
-274 ETDKATQKE
+274 
-283 KDNTQ
+283 
-288 DAEIEALKKKD
+288 
-299 EEVGTALESM
+299 
-309 GEALG
+309 
-314 KTVDLIDNK
+314 
-323 TQGLDTRVKALEAKE
+323 QGLDTRIKALETKE
-338 DSDKQTLAIAGNKL
+338 DSDKQTLAIDGHKL
-352 SISNGNEVDLPQYD
+352 SISSGNEVDLPQYD
-366 DTSVK
+366 DSAVK

-376 ANDYTEQVKNFLEGK
+376 ANDYTESVKNFLEGK

-432 EIEAKNTAQDEKIT
+432 EIEAKNATQDEKIT

-484 EDSDTVTL
+484 EDSDTVSL

-524 IQANTASITALDTK
+524 IQANESAIQGVENDLTALRTHTD
-538 VDGNK
+538 
-543 QAQDGKN
+543 AR
-550 TELENRIQ
+550 LE
-558 ALEVKPDKD
+558 
-567 TVYDD
+567 
-572 SALTNRVQALEN
+572 ALEN
-584 KEDKDTVYDDTAL
+584 KEDKDTIYDDSAVR
-597 AGRVTAL
+597 GQITAL
-604 ETTVPAN
+604 EGKVDGN
-611 KQAQDAKNTELDAKD
+611 KSTQDAKNSEI
-626 KELEGKITAL
+626 EGKITAL

-641 NDNQTLTLDDHT
+641 NDNQTLTLEDNT
-653 LSISGGNSVTLPK
+653 LSISGGNAVTLPK

-689 DQELTNEI
+689 DQELTNEV
-697 NTLKAKTD
+697 NALKAKTD
-705 NFVSGVSVNKEGN
+705 NFVSGVAVNKEGN

-731 KEVEFEDSDTVTLA
+731 QEVEFEDSDTVTLA

-766 IYNDAEVKAQIQAV
+766 IYNDAEIKAQIQAV

-795 TELENRIGALE
+795 VELENRIGALE
-806 SKEDKDTI
+806 TKPDKDTV
-814 YDDSALKAKVSD
+814 YDD
-826 LTDKDTALDARISAL
+826 TDVKARISAL
-841 ETKPDKDTIYD
+841 ETKPDKDTVYD

-865 KEDKD
+865 KED
-870 TVYDDTELKGKIK
+870 
-883 ELSDRVAT
+883 S
-891 DEGAQA
+891 
-897 LKNDAQDTEIQA
+897 
-909 LKAKDAE
+909 
-916 LAKSITDN
+916 
-924 KADAD
+924 
-929 TKVQGLDTRLQAIEA
+929 
-944 KEDNDKQTLSLTDH
+944 DKQTLSLTDH
-958 TLAISNGN
+958 TLSISNGN

-977 LKAKDA
+977 LKAKDTA
-983 EQDEAIKSLKEKTK
+983 QDEEIKALKEKTK

-1030 NDTKAIAYDDSA
+1030 NDTKAIAYDDTA

-1060 NDAPLKERISALEN
+1060 NDAPIKERLTALEN
-1074 KPDKDTV
+1074 KADNDTV
-1081 YDDAPLKERITALET
+1081 YN
-1096 KVDKDTVYDDS
+1096 DS
-1107 AVRQLIQANK
+1107 EVRGLIQANK

-1125 MVDEHENKINTL
+1125 MLDEQEKKITAL

-1176 NDKELR
+1176 NDEELR
-1182 DKITALEG
+1182 NKITALEG

-1203 DGNTVKLTYTMVN
+1203 EGNTVKLTYTMVN

-1246 ENKPEVEYE
+1246 ENKPEVEYD
-1255 LAKTTKAVTLSQGD
+1255 LVKTTKAVTLSQGE

-1276 EETTDP
+1276 EATTDP
-1282 FKELTLKGNVSAKV
+1282 LKELVLTGNVSAKV

-1304 VTVVGKVGFT
+1304 VTVAGKVGFN
-1314 SGTTEDE
+1314 SGTTGDE
-1321 IQGSHR
+1321 IQGSHKD
-1327 NSINEFVYVEFFYT
+1327 SINEFVYVEFFYT
-1341 GATVKAFLV
+1341 GSTVKAYLV
-1350 FEPENENEV
+1350 YEPENENEV
-1359 VKYRKALSLD
+1359 VKYRKALSLA
-1369 ELQGTEPARIS
+1369 ELQGTETAKIS

-1395 TGVNSSIN
+1395 TAVTASSNS
-1403 YYKVQKKG
+1403 YKVQKKG

>member
-156 DDQVDNALEEVG
+156 DDQVDDALEAVG
-168 KAIEKTVDLVDKKT
+168 KTIEKTVDLIDAKVLELKKDNERQD
-182 GDLKESVK
+182 GALDDLGESVK
-190 ELNDSV
+190 DLNESV
-196 KKLDEEHGKAI
+196 QHLDEEHGKAI
-207 GDLQKDSQDLKELT
+207 ADLQKDSQGLKELT

-226 SISEINDQIKHL
+226 SINEINDQLKLL

-245 VKAVHTEVEDI
+245 VKAIHTEVEDI

-265 KTDKLVKDA
+265 RTDKLAKDA
-274 ETDKATQKE
+274 EDKSKAQAE
-283 KDNTQ
+283 KDGSQ
-288 DAEIEALKKKD
+288 DTEIEALKKKD
-299 EEVGTALESM
+299 AEVETALETL
-309 GEALG
+309 GETLG
-314 KTVDLIDNK
+314 KTVDLIDHK
-323 TQGLDTRVKALEAKE
+323 AEGLDTRVKALEAKE

-366 DTSVK
+366 DTAVK
-371 ESIKQ
+371 DAINHLGDGLNQ
-376 ANDYTEQVKNFLEGK
+376 AMDYTEQVKNYVDSK
-391 VNANKDAID
+391 ADALTLVLGT
-400 ANKADAD
+400 AKADAD

-412 LTTRVNVLE
+412 LTNRVNVLE

-457 NVAVSKADGKVKL
+457 NVTVSKEAGKVKL

-558 ALEVKPDKD
+558 SLETKP
-567 TVYDD
+567 
-572 SALTNRVQALEN
+572 
-584 KEDKDTVYDDTAL
+584 DKDTVYDDTAL
-597 AGRVTAL
+597 AGRVTA
-604 ETTVPAN
+604 N
-611 KQAQDAKNTELDAKD
+611 KEAQDAKNT
-626 KELEGKITAL
+626 ELEGKITAL

-653 LSISGGNSVTLPK
+653 LSISGGNAVTLPK
-666 YDDSALKASVEELK
+666 YDDSALKADVEELK

-705 NFVSGVSVNKEGN
+705 NFVSGVAVNKEGN
-718 KVKLTYSYVDGSN
+718 KVKLTYSYVDGSS

-756 ALEAKEDKDT
+756 ALEGKE
-766 IYNDAEVKAQIQAV
+766 
-780 DTKADNNKQAQDTKN
+780 
-795 TELENRIGALE
+795 
-806 SKEDKDTI
+806 
-814 YDDSALKAKVSD
+814 
-826 LTDKDTALDARISAL
+826 
-841 ETKPDKDTIYD
+841 
-852 DTALAGRVSALEA
+852 
-865 KEDKD
+865 
-870 TVYDDTELKGKIK
+870 
-883 ELSDRVAT
+883 
-891 DEGAQA
+891 
-897 LKNDAQDTEIQA
+897 
-909 LKAKDAE
+909 
-916 LAKSITDN
+916 
-924 KADAD
+924 
-929 TKVQGLDTRLQAIEA
+929 
-944 KEDNDKQTLSLTDH
+944 
-958 TLAISNGN
+958 
-966 SVELP
+966 
-971 KYDDSA
+971 
-977 LKAKDA
+977 
-983 EQDEAIKSLKEKTK
+983 
-997 SFLTGAGVTRQG
+997 
-1009 NVVTLTYTNI
+1009 
-1019 DGSSTNLEFND
+1019 
-1030 NDTKAIAYDDSA
+1030 
-1042 LKARVQ
+1042 
-1048 DLENR
+1048 
-1053 ADNDTIY
+1053 
-1060 NDAPLKERISALEN
+1060 
-1074 KPDKDTV
+1074 DKDTV
-1081 YDDAPLKERITALET
+1081 YDDAPLKERLTALET

-1107 AVRQLIQANK
+1107 AVRQLIQVNK

-1203 DGNTVKLTYTMVN
+1203 EGNTVKLTYTMVN

-1255 LAKTTKAVTLSQGD
+1255 LAKTTKAVTLSQGE

-1276 EETTDP
+1276 EATTDP
-1282 FKELTLKGNVSAKV
+1282 LKELVLTGNVSAKV

-1304 VTVVGKVGFT
+1304 TTVAGKVGFN
-1314 SGTTEDE
+1314 SGTTGDA
-1321 IQGSHR
+1321 ISGSHTTAISE
-1327 NSINEFVYVEFFYT
+1327 NVYVEFFYT
-1341 GATVKAFLV
+1341 DSTVKAYLV
-1350 FEPENENEV
+1350 YEPDNENEV
-1359 VKYRKALSLD
+1359 VKYRKALSLA

-1380 ISKAGAEQGYVEATF
+1380 ISKANVEQGYVEATF
-1395 TGVNSSIN
+1395 TGVALNMNS
-1403 YYKVQKKG
+1403 YKVQKKG

>member
-1 MTKVKV
+1 MTKVQV

-12 LELLKKDPIVKI
+12 LEVLKKDPIVKI

-41 VPKDN
+41 IPKDN

-63 DAIDLSPQVI
+63 DSVDLSPQVI

-156 DDQVDNALEEVG
+156 DDQVDDALEAIG
-168 KAIEKTVDLVDKKT
+168 KTVEKTVDLVDNKVLELKKENERID
-182 GDLKESVK
+182 GALDDLGESVK
-190 ELNDSV
+190 DLNESV
-196 KKLDEEHGKAI
+196 QHLDEEHGKAI
-207 GDLQKDSQDLKELT
+207 EDLQKDSQDMKELT

-226 SISEINDQIKHL
+226 SINEINDQLKLL

-245 VKAVHTEVEDI
+245 VKAIHTEVGDI
-256 TNAVTELEN
+256 TNAVTEIEN
-265 KTDKLVKDA
+265 RTEKLAKDA
-274 ETDKATQKE
+274 EDKAKAQAE
-283 KDNTQ
+283 KDGSQ

-299 EEVGTALESM
+299 AEVETALETL
-309 GEALG
+309 GETLG
-314 KTVDLIDNK
+314 KTVDLIDHK

-371 ESIKQ
+371 DSIKQ
-376 ANDYTEQVKNFLEGK
+376 ANDYTESVKNFLEGK
-391 VNANKDAID
+391 ND
-400 ANKADAD
+400 
-407 AKNTA
+407 A

-524 IQANTASITALDTK
+524 IKANESAIQGVEGDLTAFRTHTDARIEALENKEDKDTIYDDSAVRGQITALEGK

-543 QAQDGKN
+543 SAQDGKN

-558 ALEVKPDKD
+558 ALEAKP
-567 TVYDD
+567 
-572 SALTNRVQALEN
+572 
-584 KEDKDTVYDDTAL
+584 DKDTVYDDTAL

-611 KQAQDAKNTELDAKD
+611 KQAQDTKNAELDAKD
-626 KELEGKITAL
+626 KEIEGKITAL

-653 LSISGGNSVTLPK
+653 LSISGGNAVTLPK

-766 IYNDAEVKAQIQAV
+766 IYNDADVKAQIQAV

-841 ETKPDKDTIYD
+841 ETKPDKDT
-852 DTALAGRVSALEA
+852 
-865 KEDKD
+865 
-870 TVYDDTELKGKIK
+870 VYDDTELKGKV
-883 ELSDRVAT
+883 EALTNRVTT
-891 DEGAQA
+891 DESAQSI
-897 LKNDAQDTEIQA
+897 KDNAQDAEIQA

-916 LAKSITDN
+916 LAKSIADN
-924 KADAD
+924 KSDAD
-929 TKVQGLDTRLQAIEA
+929 SKAQGLDTRLQAIEA

-971 KYDDSA
+971 KYDDTVV
-977 LKAKDA
+977 KAKNT
-983 EQDEAIKSLKEKTK
+983 EQDEELKALKEKTK

-1019 DGSSTNLEFND
+1019 DGTSTNLEFND
-1030 NDTKAIAYDDSA
+1030 NDTKAIAYDDTA

-1053 ADNDTIY
+1053 AD
-1060 NDAPLKERISALEN
+1060 
-1074 KPDKDTV
+1074 KDTV
-1081 YDDAPLKERITALET
+1081 YDDAPLKERVTALES
-1096 KVDKDTVYDDS
+1096 KPDKDTVYDDS
-1107 AVRQLIQANK
+1107 AVT
-1117 DSIATTDN
+1117 S
-1125 MVDEHENKINTL
+1125 
-1137 TTDVEALKA
+1137 
-1146 KPDKDTIYDDS
+1146 
-1157 AVTARLTA
+1157 RLTA

-1203 DGNTVKLTYTMVN
+1203 EGNTVKLTYTMVN

-1255 LAKTTKAVTLSQGD
+1255 LVKTTKAVTLSQGE

-1276 EETTDP
+1276 ETTTDP
-1282 FKELTLKGNVSAKV
+1282 LKELVLTGNVSAKV

-1304 VTVVGKVGFT
+1304 TTVAGKVGFN
-1314 SGTTEDE
+1314 SGTTGDA
-1321 IQGSHR
+1321 ISGSHTTAVSE
-1327 NSINEFVYVEFFYT
+1327 NVYVEFYYT
-1341 GATVKAFLV
+1341 DSTVKAYLV
-1350 FEPENENEV
+1350 YEPDNENEV
-1359 VKYRKALSLD
+1359 VKYRKALSLA

-1380 ISKAGAEQGYVEATF
+1380 ISKAGVEQGYVEVTF
-1395 TGVNSSIN
+1395 TGVALNIN
-1403 YYKVQKKG
+1403 YYKIQKKG

>member
-46 AGQDKR
+46 VGQDKR

-141 KDSEQDTKLEALKAH
+141 KDSEQDTKLEALKSH
-156 DDQVDNALEEVG
+156 DDQVDEALEAVG
-168 KAIEKTVDLVDKKT
+168 KTIEKTVDLIDAKVLELKKDNERQD
-182 GDLKESVK
+182 GALDDLGESVK
-190 ELNDSV
+190 DLNESV
-196 KKLDEEHGKAI
+196 QHLDEEHGKAI

-226 SISEINDQIKHL
+226 SINEINDQLKLL

-265 KTDKLVKDA
+265 RTDKLAKDA
-274 ETDKATQKE
+274 EDKAKAQGE
-283 KDNTQ
+283 KDASQ
-288 DAEIEALKKKD
+288 DSEIEALKKKD
-299 EEVGTALESM
+299 AEVETALETF
-309 GEALG
+309 GETLG
-314 KTVDLIDNK
+314 KTVDLIDHK
-323 TQGLDTRVKALEAKE
+323 AEGLDTRVKALEAKE

-366 DTSVK
+366 DTAVK
-371 ESIKQ
+371 DAINHLGDGLNQ
-376 ANDYTEQVKNFLEGK
+376 AMDYTEQVKNY
-391 VNANKDAID
+391 VDS
-400 ANKADAD
+400 KADALTLVLGTSKADSD

-412 LTTRVNVLE
+412 LTARVNVLE

-457 NVAVSKADGKVKL
+457 NVTVSKEAGKVKL

-543 QAQDGKN
+543 QTQDGKN

-558 ALEVKPDKD
+558 ALE
-567 TVYDD
+567 
-572 SALTNRVQALEN
+572 
-584 KEDKDTVYDDTAL
+584 
-597 AGRVTAL
+597 
-604 ETTVPAN
+604 
-611 KQAQDAKNTELDAKD
+611 
-626 KELEGKITAL
+626 
-636 ENKVD
+636 
-641 NDNQTLTLDDHT
+641 
-653 LSISGGNSVTLPK
+653 
-666 YDDSALKASVEELK
+666 
-680 AKDTELANK
+680 
-689 DQELTNEI
+689 
-697 NTLKAKTD
+697 
-705 NFVSGVSVNKEGN
+705 
-718 KVKLTYSYVDGSN
+718 
-731 KEVEFEDSDTVTLA
+731 
-745 YDDTAVKERLT
+745 
-756 ALEAKEDKDT
+756 
-766 IYNDAEVKAQIQAV
+766 
-780 DTKADNNKQAQDTKN
+780 
-795 TELENRIGALE
+795 
-806 SKEDKDTI
+806 
-814 YDDSALKAKVSD
+814 
-826 LTDKDTALDARISAL
+826 
-841 ETKPDKDTIYD
+841 TKP
-852 DTALAGRVSALEA
+852 
-865 KEDKD
+865 DKD
-870 TVYDDTELKGKIK
+870 TVYDDTELKGKV
-883 ELSDRVAT
+883 EALTTRVTT
-891 DEGAQA
+891 DESAQA
-897 LKNDAQDTEIQA
+897 IKDNAQDAEIQA

-944 KEDNDKQTLSLTDH
+944 KEDSDKQTLSLTDH
-958 TLAISNGN
+958 TLSISNGN

-971 KYDDSA
+971 KYDDTVVKAKNVSQDEEINA
-977 LKAKDA
+977 LK
-983 EQDEAIKSLKEKTK
+983 ERTK
-997 SFLTGAGVTRQG
+997 SFLTGASVTRQG

-1019 DGSSTNLEFND
+1019 DGTSTNLEFND
-1030 NDTKAIAYDDSA
+1030 NDTKTIAYDDTA

-1048 DLENR
+1048 E
-1053 ADNDTIY
+1053 
-1060 NDAPLKERISALEN
+1060 LEN
-1074 KPDKDTV
+1074 KTDKDTV
-1081 YDDAPLKERITALET
+1081 YDDAEVK
-1096 KVDKDTVYDDS
+1096 K
-1107 AVRQLIQANK
+1107 LIQANK

-1203 DGNTVKLTYTMVN
+1203 EGNTVKLTYTMVN

-1238 LRGRVEAL
+1238 LRGKVEAL

-1255 LAKTTKAVTLSQGD
+1255 LAKSTVSVGMNIQG
-1269 GVINLAS
+1269 GIIELALEGENPNGQLKEFVI
-1276 EETTDP
+1276 T
-1282 FKELTLKGNVSAKV
+1282 GNVSAKV

-1304 VTVVGKVGFT
+1304 TTVAGKVGFT
-1314 SGTTEDE
+1314 SGTTGDD
-1321 IQGSHR
+1321 ISGSHTTAVSE
-1327 NSINEFVYVEFFYT
+1327 NVYVEFYYT
-1341 GATVKAFLV
+1341 DSELKASLV
-1350 FEPENENEV
+1350 YEPENENEV
-1359 VKYRKALSLD
+1359 VKYRKALNIN
-1369 ELQGTEPARIS
+1369 ELKGIEPAKIS
-1380 ISKAGAEQGYVEATF
+1380 ISKGGVEQGYVETTF
-1395 TGVNSSIN
+1395 TGFTMKLNS
-1403 YYKVQKKG
+1403 YKVQKKG

>member
-1 MTKVKV
+1 MTKVQV

-12 LELLKKDPIVKI
+12 LEVLKKDPIVKI

-41 VPKDN
+41 IPKDN

-63 DAIDLSPQVI
+63 DSVDLSPQVI
-73 DVVGEGLITVK
+73 DVIGEGFITVS

-90 NGDVTFTVTTSPSF
+90 NGDVTFTVTTSPSL

-156 DDQVDNALEEVG
+156 DDQVDDALEAIG
-168 KAIEKTVDLVDKKT
+168 KTVEKTVDLVDNKVLELKKENERID
-182 GDLKESVK
+182 GALDDLGESVK
-190 ELNDSV
+190 DLNESV
-196 KKLDEEHGKAI
+196 QHLDEEHGKAI
-207 GDLQKDSQDLKELT
+207 EDLQKDSQDMKELT

-226 SISEINDQIKHL
+226 SINEINDQLKLL

-256 TNAVTELEN
+256 TNAVTGLED
-265 KTDKLVKDA
+265 KTDKLAKDA
-274 ETDKATQKE
+274 DDKAKAQAE
-283 KDNTQ
+283 KDSLQ
-288 DAEIEALKKKD
+288 DTEIEALKKKD
-299 EEVGTALESM
+299 AEVETALENM
-309 GEALG
+309 GEVLG
-314 KTVDLIDNK
+314 KTVDLIDHK

-376 ANDYTEQVKNFLEGK
+376 ANDYTESVKNFLEGK
-391 VNANKDAID
+391 ND
-400 ANKADAD
+400 
-407 AKNTA
+407 A
-412 LTTRVNVLE
+412 LTARVNVLE

-457 NVAVSKADGKVKL
+457 NVTVSKEAGKVKL

-524 IQANTASITALDTK
+524 IKANESAIQGVEHDLTALRTHTDARIEALENKEDKDTIYDDSAVRGQITALD
-538 VDGNK
+538 D
-543 QAQDGKN
+543 KN
-550 TELENRIQ
+550 TE
-558 ALEVKPDKD
+558 
-567 TVYDD
+567 
-572 SALTNRVQALEN
+572 LTNRVQALED
-584 KEDKDTVYDDTAL
+584 KPDKDTVYDDTAL

-611 KQAQDAKNTELDAKD
+611 KQAQDTKNAELDAKD

-641 NDNQTLTLDDHT
+641 NDNQTLTLEDHT
-653 LSISGGNSVTLPK
+653 LSISGGNAVTLPK

-766 IYNDAEVKAQIQAV
+766 IYNDAEVKSQIQAV

-814 YDDSALKAKVSD
+814 YDDSALKGKVAE

-841 ETKPDKDTIYD
+841 ETKP
-852 DTALAGRVSALEA
+852 
-865 KEDKD
+865 
-870 TVYDDTELKGKIK
+870 
-883 ELSDRVAT
+883 
-891 DEGAQA
+891 
-897 LKNDAQDTEIQA
+897 
-909 LKAKDAE
+909 
-916 LAKSITDN
+916 
-924 KADAD
+924 
-929 TKVQGLDTRLQAIEA
+929 
-944 KEDNDKQTLSLTDH
+944 
-958 TLAISNGN
+958 
-966 SVELP
+966 
-971 KYDDSA
+971 
-977 LKAKDA
+977 
-983 EQDEAIKSLKEKTK
+983 
-997 SFLTGAGVTRQG
+997 
-1009 NVVTLTYTNI
+1009 
-1019 DGSSTNLEFND
+1019 
-1030 NDTKAIAYDDSA
+1030 
-1042 LKARVQ
+1042 
-1048 DLENR
+1048 
-1053 ADNDTIY
+1053 
-1060 NDAPLKERISALEN
+1060 
-1074 KPDKDTV
+1074 
-1081 YDDAPLKERITALET
+1081 
-1096 KVDKDTVYDDS
+1096 
-1107 AVRQLIQANK
+1107 
-1117 DSIATTDN
+1117 
-1125 MVDEHENKINTL
+1125 
-1137 TTDVEALKA
+1137 
-1146 KPDKDTIYDDS
+1146 
-1157 AVTARLTA
+1157 
-1165 LETKEDKDTVY
+1165 DKDTVY

-1203 DGNTVKLTYTMVN
+1203 EGNTVKLTYTMVN

-1238 LRGRVEAL
+1238 LRSRVEAL

-1255 LAKTTKAVTLSQGD
+1255 LVKTTKAVTLSQGE

-1276 EETTDP
+1276 EATTDP
-1282 FKELTLKGNVSAKV
+1282 LKELVLTGNVSAKV
-1296 KSPFGGDE
+1296 KSPFGGE
-1304 VTVVGKVGFT
+1304 ETTVEGNVGFN
-1314 SGTTEDE
+1314 SGTTGDE
-1321 IQGSHR
+1321 IQGSHTTAVSE
-1327 NSINEFVYVEFFYT
+1327 NVYVEFFYT
-1341 GATVKAFLV
+1341 GSTMKAYLV
-1350 FEPENENEV
+1350 YEPENDNEV
-1359 VKYRKALSLD
+1359 VKYRKALSLA
-1369 ELQGTEPARIS
+1369 ELQGTEPAKIS
-1380 ISKAGAEQGYVEATF
+1380 ISKGDVEQGYVEVTF
-1395 TGVNSSIN
+1395 TAVTISSNS
-1403 YYKVQKKG
+1403 YKVQKKG

>member
-156 DDQVDNALEEVG
+156 DDQVDDALEAVG
-168 KAIEKTVDLVDKKT
+168 KTIEKTVDLIDAKVLELKKDNERQD
-182 GDLKESVK
+182 GALDDLGESVK
-190 ELNDSV
+190 DLNESV
-196 KKLDEEHGKAI
+196 QHLDEEHGKAI
-207 GDLQKDSQDLKELT
+207 ADLQKDSQGLKELT

-226 SISEINDQIKHL
+226 SINEINDQLKLL

-245 VKAVHTEVEDI
+245 VKAIHTEVGDI
-256 TNAVTELEN
+256 TNAVTEIEN
-265 KTDKLVKDA
+265 RTDKLAKDA
-274 ETDKATQKE
+274 EDKAKAQAE
-283 KDNTQ
+283 KDGSQ

-299 EEVGTALESM
+299 AEVETALETL
-309 GEALG
+309 GETLG
-314 KTVDLIDNK
+314 KTVDLIDHK
-323 TQGLDTRVKALEAKE
+323 AEGLDTRVKALEAKE

-366 DTSVK
+366 DTAVK
-371 ESIKQ
+371 DAINHLGDGLNQ
-376 ANDYTEQVKNFLEGK
+376 AMDYTEQVKNYVDSK
-391 VNANKDAID
+391 ADALTLVLGT
-400 ANKADAD
+400 AKADAD

-412 LTTRVNVLE
+412 LTNRVNVLE

-457 NVAVSKADGKVKL
+457 NVAVSKEAGKVKL

-572 SALTNRVQALEN
+572 
-584 KEDKDTVYDDTAL
+584 TAL
-597 AGRVTAL
+597 AGRVTA
-604 ETTVPAN
+604 N
-611 KQAQDAKNTELDAKD
+611 KEAQDAKNT
-626 KELEGKITAL
+626 ELEGKITAL

-653 LSISGGNSVTLPK
+653 LSISGGNAVTLPK
-666 YDDSALKASVEELK
+666 YDDSALKADVEELK

-705 NFVSGVSVNKEGN
+705 NFVSGVAVNKEGN
-718 KVKLTYSYVDGSN
+718 KVKLTYSYVDGSS

-756 ALEAKEDKDT
+756 ALE
-766 IYNDAEVKAQIQAV
+766 
-780 DTKADNNKQAQDTKN
+780 
-795 TELENRIGALE
+795 G
-806 SKEDKDTI
+806 
-814 YDDSALKAKVSD
+814 
-826 LTDKDTALDARISAL
+826 
-841 ETKPDKDTIYD
+841 
-852 DTALAGRVSALEA
+852 

-870 TVYDDTELKGKIK
+870 TVYDDTELKGKLK
-883 ELSDRVAT
+883 DLSDRVTT
-891 DEGAQA
+891 DESAQA
-897 LKNDAQDTEIQA
+897 IKDNAQDAEIQA
-909 LKAKDAE
+909 LKAKDTE

-958 TLAISNGN
+958 TLSISNGN

-971 KYDDSA
+971 KYDDTVV
-977 LKAKDA
+977 KAKNT
-983 EQDEAIKSLKEKTK
+983 EQDEELKALKEKTK
-997 SFLTGAGVTRQG
+997 SFLTGASVTRQG

-1030 NDTKAIAYDDSA
+1030 TDTKAIAYDDTA

-1060 NDAPLKERISALEN
+1060 NDAPIKERITALEN
-1074 KPDKDTV
+1074 KTDKDTV
-1081 YDDAPLKERITALET
+1081 YDDAPLKERLTALET
-1096 KVDKDTVYDDS
+1096 KVDKDTVYDDTE
-1107 AVRQLIQANK
+1107 VKKLIQSNK

-1203 DGNTVKLTYTMVN
+1203 EGNTVKLTYTMVN

-1255 LAKTTKAVTLSQGD
+1255 LAKTTKAVTLSQGE

-1276 EETTDP
+1276 EATTDP
-1282 FKELTLKGNVSAKV
+1282 LKELVLTGNVSAKV
-1296 KSPFGGDE
+1296 KSPFGGE
-1304 VTVVGKVGFT
+1304 ETTVAGKVGFN
-1314 SGTTEDE
+1314 SGTTGDE

-1327 NSINEFVYVEFFYT
+1327 DSINEFVYVEFFYT
-1341 GATVKAFLV
+1341 GSTVKAYLV
-1350 FEPENENEV
+1350 YEPENDNEV
-1359 VKYRKALSLD
+1359 VKYRKALSLA

-1380 ISKAGAEQGYVEATF
+1380 ISKGEAEQGYVEATF
-1395 TGVNSSIN
+1395 TAVTASSNS
-1403 YYKVQKKG
+1403 YKVQKKG